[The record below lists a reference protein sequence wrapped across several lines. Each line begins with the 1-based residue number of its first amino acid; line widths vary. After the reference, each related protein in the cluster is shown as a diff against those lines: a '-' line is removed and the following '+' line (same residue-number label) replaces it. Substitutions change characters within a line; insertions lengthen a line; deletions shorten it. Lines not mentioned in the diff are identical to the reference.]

1 MRSNAINPNFSVWVN
16 ASAGTGKT
24 KILIDRVLRL
34 LLENKRNILCL
45 TFTNAAANEM
55 ENRIHSILSKWA
67 VCSESVLVA
76 DLEQLDFFPMS
87 FQRVTLESSKKKEW
101 IPVSS
106 TGMTGDDAEITE
118 NDAEVIAPHNH
129 DLSENPV
136 AHPSMSSQHPYLSSQ
151 HPYLSSQCVTLGSR
165 KNEALDRYLARARRL
180 FSELENL
187 GLTIQTI
194 HAFCYKLISNFPIEA
209 GIAPNCTLSECKELH
224 SIIFNKV
231 LHNEA
236 VQDSI
241 NFIATEIDENKL
253 RDLLYTLCVKRFA
266 SANDSEYIKD
276 KLNAPDEIHDLQ
288 SGTTEHI
295 KKLAEILSE
304 GSKRDQSYSE
314 ILYDWCNRFL
324 VKSPIIPPLSVIPAR
339 DAGIQKK
346 RNMDPSVKHWD
357 DTGMERKD
365 TRIEDLAK
373 VFLKSESHEKKSISS
388 IATKSILEKFRDA
401 EQIIESVQNVV
412 FTHIRDMDSYQ
423 IFKRTSSL
431 LGIFKVYVDL
441 YSSEKSKNALLDY
454 NDIIDLAT
462 NLLSN
467 PNYKDWILF
476 NLDQK
481 IDHILVDE
489 AQDNSISQWK
499 IITNLCDEFF
509 AGNDEKRTLF
519 VVGDVKQ
526 SIYRFQGANPHLFNY
541 MQQYFHT
548 KTGWISCQLEK
559 SFRSTPEIL
568 TLVDRLFNNF
578 RAEISFNDN
587 EIKHV
592 PHRENDQ
599 GYIEIW
605 PALPRRKEKEQQALQ
620 IPLTCR
626 EGYTIA
632 DRLLAQTIANR
643 IHNWLNEGR
652 ILVAKDRHIE
662 PRDIMIL
669 VRQRNVL
676 VDYIISELKKANVPV
691 VGRDYFRIMDYIAVQ
706 DLIALAEFLLLQA
719 NDLAL
724 ANALKSPLFNF
735 TEDDLFNIA
744 YDRKEHSLWERI
756 QDYSV
761 VIYSELNYLINL
773 SRIESPLALFTHI
786 LRTGKKKFAARLGL
800 ECFEV
805 LDEFMNLV
813 LQFKNPSLQAFVQWI
828 KENNPEIKNDMQ
840 SERNAVRI
848 MTIHK
853 SKGLQAPIVFLVDTN
868 TVPRN
873 SESIIFDGTEV
884 PFWCGKNNNAYCDQV
899 KREKKLEDYNEYLR
913 LLYVALTR
921 AEDELY
927 ILSKEPVQKGSW
939 YDLITQH
946 GEPYKKKQAYLQP
959 IFKEKVEVLCV
970 NANYPYI
977 YKKRDYFD
985 VPVISLP
992 PALAHPSVSSQHLPL
1007 SSQCLTLGSSKK
1019 EGEQVSAHSPVPFQ
1033 HVTLEPGEKK
1043 AWIPVLE
1050 HWDDKKRST
1059 GMTKDTIEMK
1069 DGYARGLIIHSIL
1082 QYMPKIEKERRK
1094 NWVRKYLDNIN
1105 TSEDK
1110 DEIYSKILAFNEK
1123 YGYLFDLEG
1132 KSEITLSGTIDGKSV
1147 LVRLDRLCI
1156 TQDKAIIIDYKSH
1169 RNVSVSSLNEIKKQ
1183 MLIYKTLVQEIYP
1196 NKQVECVVIWVEDLT
1211 LQSDF

>member
-45 TFTNAAANEM
+45 TFTNAATNEM

-67 VCSESVLVA
+67 ICSDSVLAA

-87 FQRVTLESSKKKEW
+87 FQRVTLESSKKK
-101 IPVSS
+101 S
-106 TGMTGDDAEITE
+106 G
-118 NDAEVIAPHNH
+118 
-129 DLSENPV
+129 
-136 AHPSMSSQHPYLSSQ
+136 
-151 HPYLSSQCVTLGSR
+151 SQCVTLGSR
-165 KNEALDRYLARARRL
+165 KNKDYLTRARRL

-231 LHNEA
+231 LHNKT
-236 VQDSI
+236 VQDDI
-241 NFIATEIDENKL
+241 NLIATEIDENKL
-253 RDLLYTLCVKRFA
+253 RDLLYTLCVKRSM
-266 SANDSEYIKD
+266 SANDSKYIKD
-276 KLNAPDEIHDLQ
+276 KLSAPDEIHDLQ
-288 SGTTEHI
+288 SETIEHVGR
-295 KKLAEILSE
+295 LAEILSE

-314 ILYDWCNRFL
+314 ILY
-324 VKSPIIPPLSVIPAR
+324 STVIP
-339 DAGIQKK
+339 AGIQKK
-346 RNMDPSVKHWD
+346 RTSVSYSD
-357 DTGMERKD
+357 DTGIKWND
-365 TRIEDLAK
+365 TKIENLAK

-388 IATKSILEKFRDA
+388 IATKSILEKFKDA

-412 FTHIRDMDSYQ
+412 FTHIRDMNSYQ

-431 LGIFKVYVDL
+431 LGVFKVYVDL
-441 YSSEKSKNALLDY
+441 YNSEKSKNALLDY
-454 NDIIDLAT
+454 NDIINLAI

-489 AQDNSISQWK
+489 AQDNSIRQWK

-548 KTGWISCQLEK
+548 KTGGRDWISCQLEK
-559 SFRSTPEIL
+559 SFRSTPEVL
-568 TLVDRLFNNF
+568 MLVDRIFNNF

-626 EGYTIA
+626 ENYIIA

-676 VDYIISELKKANVPV
+676 VDCIISELKKANVPV

-756 QDYSV
+756 EDYSV

-773 SRIESPLALFTHI
+773 SRIESPLTLFTHI

-813 LQFKNPSLQAFVQWI
+813 LQFENPSLQAFVQWI

-840 SERNAVRI
+840 SERNAVQI

-939 YDLITQH
+939 YDLITQY
-946 GEPYKKKQAYLQP
+946 GTSYEKKQAYLQP

-992 PALAHPSVSSQHLPL
+992 PNL
-1007 SSQCLTLGSSKK
+1007 SMSFQCLTLESSKK
-1019 EGEQVSAHSPVPFQ
+1019 EGEPASATRSPVSFQ
-1033 HVTLEPGEKK
+1033 HSLSSFQCVTLESNF
-1043 AWIPVLE
+1043 WIPVS
-1050 HWDDKKRST
+1050 ST
-1059 GMTKDTIEMK
+1059 GMTNRGIGMTDESAGMTTRSIGMT

-1094 NWVRKYLDNIN
+1094 NWVRKYLDNI
-1105 TSEDK
+1105 SEDK

-1169 RNVSVSSLNEIKKQ
+1169 RNVSVSLLNEIKKQ
-1183 MLIYKTLVQEIYP
+1183 MLIYKTLVQEIYL

-1211 LQSDF
+1211 IQSDF

>member
-67 VCSESVLVA
+67 ICSESELIM
-76 DLEQLDFFPMS
+76 DLEQLDLLHLS
-87 FQRVTLESSKKKEW
+87 EESVSSQRVTLESRKKEEW

-106 TGMTGDDAEITE
+106 TGMTKESAGITE
-118 NDAEVIAPHNH
+118 
-129 DLSENPV
+129 
-136 AHPSMSSQHPYLSSQ
+136 
-151 HPYLSSQCVTLGSR
+151 GSR
-165 KNEALDRYLARARRL
+165 KNEALDRHLTRARRL

-194 HAFCYKLISNFPIEA
+194 HAFCYKLISSFPIEA

-231 LHNEA
+231 LHNET
-236 VQDSI
+236 VQDDI
-241 NFIATEIDENKL
+241 NLIATEIDENKL
-253 RDLLYTLCVKRFA
+253 RDLLYTLCVKRSM
-266 SANDSEYIKD
+266 SANDSKYIKD
-276 KLNAPDEIHDLQ
+276 KLSAPDEIHDLQ
-288 SGTTEHI
+288 SETIEHVGR
-295 KKLAEILSE
+295 LAEILSE

-314 ILYDWCNRFL
+314 ILY
-324 VKSPIIPPLSVIPAR
+324 STVIP
-339 DAGIQKK
+339 AGIQKK
-346 RNMDPSVKHWD
+346 RTSVSYSD
-357 DTGMERKD
+357 DTGIKWND
-365 TRIEDLAK
+365 TKIENLAK

-388 IATKSILEKFRDA
+388 IATKSILEKFKDA

-412 FTHIRDMDSYQ
+412 FTHIRDMNSYQ

-431 LGIFKVYVDL
+431 LGVFKVYVDL
-441 YSSEKSKNALLDY
+441 YNSEKSKNALLDY

-462 NLLSN
+462 NLLSD
-467 PNYKDWILF
+467 PDHKDWVLF

-559 SFRSTPEIL
+559 SFRSTPEVL
-568 TLVDRLFNNF
+568 MLVDRIFNNF

-620 IPLTCR
+620 IPLTCK

-813 LQFKNPSLQAFVQWI
+813 LQFENPSLQAFVQWI

-868 TVPRN
+868 TVPRSN
-873 SESIIFDGTEV
+873 ESIIFDGMEV

-939 YDLITQH
+939 YDLITKY
-946 GEPYKKKQAYLQP
+946 GEPYEKKQRDLQP

-992 PALAHPSVSSQHLPL
+992 PNL
-1007 SSQCLTLGSSKK
+1007 SMS
-1019 EGEQVSAHSPVPFQ
+1019 FQ
-1033 HVTLEPGEKK
+1033 HVTLEPREKK
-1043 AWIPVLE
+1043 PVSSYLN
-1050 HWDDKKRST
+1050 DKKKST
-1059 GMTKDTIEMK
+1059 GMT

-1094 NWVRKYLDNIN
+1094 NWVRKYLDNI
-1105 TSEDK
+1105 SEDK

-1169 RNVSVSSLNEIKKQ
+1169 RNVSVSLLNEIKKQ

-1211 LQSDF
+1211 IQSDF

>member
-67 VCSESVLVA
+67 ICSDSVLAA

-87 FQRVTLESSKKKEW
+87 SQCVTL
-101 IPVSS
+101 
-106 TGMTGDDAEITE
+106 G
-118 NDAEVIAPHNH
+118 
-129 DLSENPV
+129 
-136 AHPSMSSQHPYLSSQ
+136 SQ

-165 KNEALDRYLARARRL
+165 KNKDYLTRARRL

-194 HAFCYKLISNFPIEA
+194 HAFCYKLISSFPIEA

-231 LHNEA
+231 LHNET
-236 VQDSI
+236 VQDDI
-241 NFIATEIDENKL
+241 NLIATEIDENKL
-253 RDLLYTLCVKRFA
+253 RDLLYTLCVKRSA
-266 SANDSEYIKD
+266 SANDSKYIKD
-276 KLNAPDEIHDLQ
+276 KLSAPDEIHDLQ
-288 SGTTEHI
+288 SETIEHVER
-295 KKLAEILSE
+295 LAEILSE

-314 ILYDWCNRFL
+314 ILY
-324 VKSPIIPPLSVIPAR
+324 STVIP
-339 DAGIQKK
+339 AGIQKK
-346 RNMDPSVKHWD
+346 RTSVTRWN
-357 DTGMERKD
+357 DTKVEN
-365 TRIEDLAK
+365 LAK

-388 IATKSILEKFRDA
+388 IATKSILEKFKDA

-412 FTHIRDMDSYQ
+412 FTHIRDMNSYQ

-431 LGIFKVYVDL
+431 LGVFKVYVDL
-441 YSSEKSKNALLDY
+441 YNSEKSKNALLDY
-454 NDIIDLAT
+454 NDIINLAT

-481 IDHILVDE
+481 IDHILVEE

-548 KTGWISCQLEK
+548 KTGGRDWISCQLEK
-559 SFRSTPEIL
+559 SFRSTPEVL
-568 TLVDRLFNNF
+568 MLVDRIFNNF

-626 EGYTIA
+626 ENYIIA

-813 LQFKNPSLQAFVQWI
+813 LQFENPSLQAFVQWI

-939 YDLITQH
+939 YDLITKY
-946 GEPYKKKQAYLQP
+946 GEPYEKKQRDLQP

-992 PALAHPSVSSQHLPL
+992 PALAHSSVSSQR
-1007 SSQCLTLGSSKK
+1007 
-1019 EGEQVSAHSPVPFQ
+1019 
-1033 HVTLEPGEKK
+1033 VTLESSEKEG
-1043 AWIPVLE
+1043 AEWIPVSAT
-1050 HWDDKKRST
+1050 W
-1059 GMTKDTIEMK
+1059 MT

-1094 NWVRKYLDNIN
+1094 NWVRKYLDNI
-1105 TSEDK
+1105 SEDK

-1169 RNVSVSSLNEIKKQ
+1169 RNVSVSLLNEIKKQ

-1211 LQSDF
+1211 IQSDF

>member
-24 KILIDRVLRL
+24 KILIDRALRL

-67 VCSESVLVA
+67 ICSESELIM
-76 DLEQLDFFPMS
+76 DLEQLDFFPM
-87 FQRVTLESSKKKEW
+87 
-101 IPVSS
+101 
-106 TGMTGDDAEITE
+106 
-118 NDAEVIAPHNH
+118 
-129 DLSENPV
+129 
-136 AHPSMSSQHPYLSSQ
+136 
-151 HPYLSSQCVTLGSR
+151 SSQCVTLGSR
-165 KNEALDRYLARARRL
+165 KNKDYLTRARRL

-194 HAFCYKLISNFPIEA
+194 HAFCYKLISSFPIEA

-231 LHNEA
+231 LHNET

-253 RDLLYTLCVKRFA
+253 RDLLYTLCVKRSM
-266 SANDSEYIKD
+266 SANDSKYIKD
-276 KLNAPDEIHDLQ
+276 KLSAPDEIHDLQ
-288 SGTTEHI
+288 SETIEHVGR
-295 KKLAEILSE
+295 LAEILSE

-314 ILYDWCNRFL
+314 ILY
-324 VKSPIIPPLSVIPAR
+324 STVIP
-339 DAGIQKK
+339 AGIQKK
-346 RNMDPSVKHWD
+346 RTSVSYSD
-357 DTGMERKD
+357 DTGIKWND
-365 TRIEDLAK
+365 TKIENLAK

-388 IATKSILEKFRDA
+388 IATKSVLEKFKDA

-412 FTHIRDMDSYQ
+412 FTHIRDMNSYQ

-441 YSSEKSKNALLDY
+441 YNSEKSKNALLDY
-454 NDIIDLAT
+454 NDIINLAT

-548 KTGWISCQLEK
+548 KTGGRDWISCQLEK
-559 SFRSTPEIL
+559 SFRSTPEVL
-568 TLVDRLFNNF
+568 MLVDRIFNNF

-620 IPLTCR
+620 IPLTCK

-662 PRDIMIL
+662 PRDIMVL

-706 DLIALAEFLLLQA
+706 YLIALAEFLLLQA

-756 QDYSV
+756 HDYSV

-773 SRIESPLALFTHI
+773 SRTESPLALFTHI

-813 LQFKNPSLQAFVQWI
+813 LQFENPSLQAFVQWI

-939 YDLITQH
+939 YDLITQY
-946 GEPYKKKQAYLQP
+946 GTSYEKKQSYLQP

-992 PALAHPSVSSQHLPL
+992 PALAHSSVSSQRPLSSFQHPFLSSQRPPL

-1019 EGEQVSAHSPVPFQ
+1019 EGEQVSAHSSVSFQ
-1033 HVTLEPGEKK
+1033 HSLSSFQRVTLEPGEKK
-1043 AWIPVLE
+1043 AWIPVS
-1050 HWDDKKRST
+1050 ST
-1059 GMTKDTIEMK
+1059 GMTNRGIRMTDRGIGMTDESAGMTTRSIGMT

-1082 QYMPKIEKERRK
+1082 QYMPKIEKDRRK

-1110 DEIYSKILAFNEK
+1110 DEIYNKILAFNEK

-1169 RNVSVSSLNEIKKQ
+1169 RNVSVSLLNEIKKQ

-1211 LQSDF
+1211 IQSDF

>member
-1 MRSNAINPNFSVWVN
+1 MYNAILVNFYKVLALLMRSNAINPNFSVWVN

-67 VCSESVLVA
+67 ICSDSVLAA

-87 FQRVTLESSKKKEW
+87 SQCVTL
-101 IPVSS
+101 
-106 TGMTGDDAEITE
+106 G
-118 NDAEVIAPHNH
+118 
-129 DLSENPV
+129 
-136 AHPSMSSQHPYLSSQ
+136 SQ

-165 KNEALDRYLARARRL
+165 KNKDYLTRARRL

-194 HAFCYKLISNFPIEA
+194 HAFCYKLISSFPIEA

-231 LHNEA
+231 LHNET
-236 VQDSI
+236 VQDDI
-241 NFIATEIDENKL
+241 NLIATEIDENKL
-253 RDLLYTLCVKRFA
+253 RDLLYTLCVKRSA
-266 SANDSEYIKD
+266 SANDSKYIKD
-276 KLNAPDEIHDLQ
+276 KLSAPDEIHDLQ
-288 SGTTEHI
+288 SETIEHVER
-295 KKLAEILSE
+295 LAEILSE

-314 ILYDWCNRFL
+314 ILY
-324 VKSPIIPPLSVIPAR
+324 STVIP
-339 DAGIQKK
+339 AGIQKK
-346 RNMDPSVKHWD
+346 RTSVTRWN
-357 DTGMERKD
+357 DTKVEN
-365 TRIEDLAK
+365 LAK

-388 IATKSILEKFRDA
+388 IATKSILEKFKDA

-412 FTHIRDMDSYQ
+412 FTHIRDMNSYQ

-431 LGIFKVYVDL
+431 LGVFKVYVDL
-441 YSSEKSKNALLDY
+441 YNSEKSKNALLDY
-454 NDIIDLAT
+454 NDIINLAT

-481 IDHILVDE
+481 IDHILVEE

-548 KTGWISCQLEK
+548 KTGGRDWISCQLEK
-559 SFRSTPEIL
+559 SFRSTPEVL
-568 TLVDRLFNNF
+568 MLVDRIFNNF

-626 EGYTIA
+626 ENYIIA

-813 LQFKNPSLQAFVQWI
+813 LQFENPSLQAFVQWI

-939 YDLITQH
+939 YDLITKY
-946 GEPYKKKQAYLQP
+946 GEPYEKKQRDLQP

-992 PALAHPSVSSQHLPL
+992 PALAHSSVSSQR
-1007 SSQCLTLGSSKK
+1007 
-1019 EGEQVSAHSPVPFQ
+1019 
-1033 HVTLEPGEKK
+1033 VTLESSEKEG
-1043 AWIPVLE
+1043 AEWIPVSAT
-1050 HWDDKKRST
+1050 W
-1059 GMTKDTIEMK
+1059 MT

-1094 NWVRKYLDNIN
+1094 NWVRKYLDNI
-1105 TSEDK
+1105 SEDK

-1169 RNVSVSSLNEIKKQ
+1169 RNVSVSLLNEIKKQ

-1211 LQSDF
+1211 IQSDF

>member
-67 VCSESVLVA
+67 ICSESELIM

-101 IPVSS
+101 IPVSRA
-106 TGMTGDDAEITE
+106 GMTGGGAS
-118 NDAEVIAPHNH
+118 HNH
-129 DLSENPV
+129 DLSKKPAVNPSV
-136 AHPSMSSQHPYLSSQ
+136 
-151 HPYLSSQCVTLGSR
+151 SSQCVTLGSR
-165 KNEALDRYLARARRL
+165 KNKDYLTRARRL

-231 LHNEA
+231 LHNET
-236 VQDSI
+236 VQDDI
-241 NFIATEIDENKL
+241 NLIATEIDENKL
-253 RDLLYTLCVKRFA
+253 RDLLYTLCIKR
-266 SANDSEYIKD
+266 SILANDSKYIKD
-276 KLNAPDEIHDLQ
+276 KLSAPDEIHDLQ
-288 SGTTEHI
+288 SETIEHVER
-295 KKLAEILSE
+295 LAEILSE
-304 GSKRDQSYSE
+304 GSKRDQSYSAM
-314 ILYDWCNRFL
+314 LSDWFNSTKPS
-324 VKSPIIPPLSVIPAR
+324 VPNGVIPVL
-339 DAGIQKK
+339 DTGIQKK
-346 RNMDPSVKHWD
+346 RTSVSYSD
-357 DTGMERKD
+357 DTGIKWND
-365 TRIEDLAK
+365 TKIENLAK

-412 FTHIRDMDSYQ
+412 FTHIRDMNSYQ

-431 LGIFKVYVDL
+431 LGVFKVYVDL
-441 YSSEKSKNALLDY
+441 YNSEKSKNALLDY
-454 NDIIDLAT
+454 NDIINLAT

-548 KTGWISCQLEK
+548 KTGGRDWISCQLEK
-559 SFRSTPEIL
+559 SFRSTPEVL
-568 TLVDRLFNNF
+568 MLVDRIFNNF
-578 RAEISFNDN
+578 RTEISFNDN

-605 PALPRRKEKEQQALQ
+605 PALPMRKEKEQQALQ
-620 IPLTCR
+620 IPLTCK

-662 PRDIMIL
+662 PRDIMVL

-773 SRIESPLALFTHI
+773 SRTESPLTLFTHV

-813 LQFKNPSLQAFVQWI
+813 LQFENPSLQAFVQWI

-939 YDLITQH
+939 YDLITQY
-946 GEPYKKKQAYLQP
+946 GEPYEKKHSYLQL

-992 PALAHPSVSSQHLPL
+992 PNLSMSFQRPPLSSQRPPL

-1019 EGEQVSAHSPVPFQ
+1019 EEKPASATHSSMSFQ

-1043 AWIPVLE
+1043 PVS
-1050 HWDDKKRST
+1050 ST
-1059 GMTKDTIEMK
+1059 GMTNRGIGMTDESAGMTTRSIGMT

-1094 NWVRKYLDNIN
+1094 NWVRKHLDNIN
-1105 TSEDK
+1105 ISEDK
-1110 DEIYSKILAFNEK
+1110 DEIYSRILAFNEK

-1196 NKQVECVVIWVEDLT
+1196 NKQLECVVIWVEDLT

>member
-67 VCSESVLVA
+67 ICLESELIM
-76 DLEQLDFFPMS
+76 DLEQLDLL
-87 FQRVTLESSKKKEW
+87 QIRKKETW
-101 IPVSS
+101 IPVSR
-106 TGMTGDDAEITE
+106 TGMTGNDAEITE

-129 DLSENPV
+129 DLSKNPV
-136 AHPSMSSQHPYLSSQ
+136 VHPSMSSQHPYLSSQ

-165 KNEALDRYLARARRL
+165 ENKDYLTRARRL

-194 HAFCYKLISNFPIEA
+194 HAFCYKLISRFPIEA

-231 LHNEA
+231 LHNET

-253 RDLLYTLCVKRFA
+253 RDLLYTLCIKRSM
-266 SANDSEYIKD
+266 SANDSKYIKE
-276 KLNAPDEIHDLQ
+276 KLNAPDGIHDVQ
-288 SGTTEHI
+288 SETTEHI
-295 KKLAEILSE
+295 KRLAEILSE
-304 GSKRDQSYSE
+304 GSKRDQSYSAM
-314 ILYDWCNRFL
+314 LSDWCNSTN
-324 VKSPIIPPLSVIPAR
+324 KE
-339 DAGIQKK
+339 D
-346 RNMDPSVKHWD
+346 
-357 DTGMERKD
+357 
-365 TRIEDLAK
+365 IENLAK

-401 EQIIESVQNVV
+401 EQIIENIQNVV
-412 FTHIRDMDSYQ
+412 FTHIRDMNSYQ

-431 LGIFKVYVDL
+431 LGIFKVYIDL

-454 NDIIDLAT
+454 NDIIGLAT

-548 KTGWISCQLEK
+548 KTGGRDWISCQLEK
-559 SFRSTPEIL
+559 SFRSTPEVL
-568 TLVDRLFNNF
+568 MLVDRIFNNF
-578 RAEISFNDN
+578 RAEISFVDN

-620 IPLTCR
+620 IPLTCK

-632 DRLLAQTIANR
+632 DRLLAQAIAHK

-662 PRDIMIL
+662 PRDIMVL

-719 NDLAL
+719 ND
-724 ANALKSPLFNF
+724 
-735 TEDDLFNIA
+735 
-744 YDRKEHSLWERI
+744 
-756 QDYSV
+756 
-761 VIYSELNYLINL
+761 
-773 SRIESPLALFTHI
+773 
-786 LRTGKKKFAARLGL
+786 
-800 ECFEV
+800 
-805 LDEFMNLV
+805 
-813 LQFKNPSLQAFVQWI
+813 
-828 KENNPEIKNDMQ
+828 
-840 SERNAVRI
+840 
-848 MTIHK
+848 
-853 SKGLQAPIVFLVDTN
+853 
-868 TVPRN
+868 
-873 SESIIFDGTEV
+873 
-884 PFWCGKNNNAYCDQV
+884 
-899 KREKKLEDYNEYLR
+899 
-913 LLYVALTR
+913 
-921 AEDELY
+921 
-927 ILSKEPVQKGSW
+927 
-939 YDLITQH
+939 
-946 GEPYKKKQAYLQP
+946 
-959 IFKEKVEVLCV
+959 
-970 NANYPYI
+970 
-977 YKKRDYFD
+977 
-985 VPVISLP
+985 
-992 PALAHPSVSSQHLPL
+992 
-1007 SSQCLTLGSSKK
+1007 
-1019 EGEQVSAHSPVPFQ
+1019 
-1033 HVTLEPGEKK
+1033 
-1043 AWIPVLE
+1043 
-1050 HWDDKKRST
+1050 
-1059 GMTKDTIEMK
+1059 
-1069 DGYARGLIIHSIL
+1069 
-1082 QYMPKIEKERRK
+1082 
-1094 NWVRKYLDNIN
+1094 
-1105 TSEDK
+1105 
-1110 DEIYSKILAFNEK
+1110 
-1123 YGYLFDLEG
+1123 
-1132 KSEITLSGTIDGKSV
+1132 
-1147 LVRLDRLCI
+1147 
-1156 TQDKAIIIDYKSH
+1156 
-1169 RNVSVSSLNEIKKQ
+1169 
-1183 MLIYKTLVQEIYP
+1183 
-1196 NKQVECVVIWVEDLT
+1196 
-1211 LQSDF
+1211 

>member
-1 MRSNAINPNFSVWVN
+1 MYNAILVNFYKVLALLMRSNAINPNFSVWVN

-67 VCSESVLVA
+67 ICSDSELIM
-76 DLEQLDFFPMS
+76 DLEQLDFFPM
-87 FQRVTLESSKKKEW
+87 
-101 IPVSS
+101 
-106 TGMTGDDAEITE
+106 
-118 NDAEVIAPHNH
+118 
-129 DLSENPV
+129 
-136 AHPSMSSQHPYLSSQ
+136 Y
-151 HPYLSSQCVTLGSR
+151 PYLSSQCVTLGSR
-165 KNEALDRYLARARRL
+165 KNKDYLTRARRL

-194 HAFCYKLISNFPIEA
+194 HAFCYKLISSFPIEA

-231 LHNEA
+231 LHNET
-236 VQDSI
+236 VQDDI
-241 NFIATEIDENKL
+241 NLIATEIDENKL
-253 RDLLYTLCVKRFA
+253 RDLLYTLCVKRSM
-266 SANDSEYIKD
+266 SANDSKYIKD
-276 KLNAPDEIHDLQ
+276 KLSAPDGIHDLQ
-288 SGTTEHI
+288 SETIEHVGR
-295 KKLAEILSE
+295 LAEILSE

-314 ILYDWCNRFL
+314 ILY
-324 VKSPIIPPLSVIPAR
+324 STVIP
-339 DAGIQKK
+339 AGIQKK
-346 RNMDPSVKHWD
+346 RTSVSYSD
-357 DTGMERKD
+357 DTGIKWND
-365 TRIEDLAK
+365 TKIENLAK

-388 IATKSILEKFRDA
+388 IATKSILEKFKDA

-412 FTHIRDMDSYQ
+412 FTHIRDMNSYQ

-454 NDIIDLAT
+454 NDIIGLAT

-548 KTGWISCQLEK
+548 KTGGRDWISCQLEK
-559 SFRSTPEIL
+559 SFRSTPEVL
-568 TLVDRLFNNF
+568 MLVDRIFNNF

-605 PALPRRKEKEQQALQ
+605 PALPRRKEKEQRALQ
-620 IPLTCR
+620 IPLTCK

-813 LQFKNPSLQAFVQWI
+813 LQFENPSLQAFVQWI

-868 TVPRN
+868 TVPRSN
-873 SESIIFDGTEV
+873 ESIIFDGMEV

-939 YDLITQH
+939 YDLITQY
-946 GEPYKKKQAYLQP
+946 GTSYEKKQACLQP

-992 PALAHPSVSSQHLPL
+992 PNL
-1007 SSQCLTLGSSKK
+1007 SMS
-1019 EGEQVSAHSPVPFQ
+1019 FQ
-1033 HVTLEPGEKK
+1033 HVTLEPREKK
-1043 AWIPVLE
+1043 PVSSYLN
-1050 HWDDKKRST
+1050 DKKKST
-1059 GMTKDTIEMK
+1059 GMT

-1123 YGYLFDLEG
+1123 YGYLFDLGG
-1132 KSEITLSGTIDGKSV
+1132 KSEITLSGIIDGEPV

-1169 RNVSVSSLNEIKKQ
+1169 RNVSVSLLNEIKKQ

-1211 LQSDF
+1211 IQSDF

>member
-1 MRSNAINPNFSVWVN
+1 MYNAILVNFYKVFALLMRSNAINPNFSVWVN

-55 ENRIHSILSKWA
+55 ENRIHSILGKWA
-67 VCSESVLVA
+67 ICSESELIM
-76 DLEQLDFFPMS
+76 DLEQLDFFPM
-87 FQRVTLESSKKKEW
+87 
-101 IPVSS
+101 
-106 TGMTGDDAEITE
+106 
-118 NDAEVIAPHNH
+118 
-129 DLSENPV
+129 
-136 AHPSMSSQHPYLSSQ
+136 
-151 HPYLSSQCVTLGSR
+151 SSQCVTLGSR
-165 KNEALDRYLARARRL
+165 KNKDYLTRARRL

-194 HAFCYKLISNFPIEA
+194 HAFCYKLISSFPIEA

-231 LHNEA
+231 LHNET

-253 RDLLYTLCVKRFA
+253 RDLLYTLCVKRSM
-266 SANDSEYIKD
+266 SANDSKYIKD
-276 KLNAPDEIHDLQ
+276 KLSAPDEIHDLQ
-288 SGTTEHI
+288 SETIEHVGR
-295 KKLAEILSE
+295 LAEILSE

-314 ILYDWCNRFL
+314 ILY
-324 VKSPIIPPLSVIPAR
+324 STVIPVL
-339 DAGIQKK
+339 DTGIQKK
-346 RNMDPSVKHWD
+346 RTSVSYSD
-357 DTGMERKD
+357 DTGIKWND
-365 TRIEDLAK
+365 TKIENLAK

-388 IATKSILEKFRDA
+388 IATKSILEKFKDA

-412 FTHIRDMDSYQ
+412 FTHIRDMNSYQ

-431 LGIFKVYVDL
+431 LGVFKVYIDL
-441 YSSEKSKNALLDY
+441 YNIEKSKNALLDY
-454 NDIIDLAT
+454 NDIINLAT

-548 KTGWISCQLEK
+548 KTGGRDWISCQLEK
-559 SFRSTPEIL
+559 SFRSTPEVL
-568 TLVDRLFNNF
+568 MLVDRIFNNF
-578 RAEISFNDN
+578 RAEIFFNDN

-620 IPLTCR
+620 IPLTCK

-662 PRDIMIL
+662 PRDIMVL

-756 QDYSV
+756 HDYSV

-773 SRIESPLALFTHI
+773 SRMESPLALFTHI

-813 LQFKNPSLQAFVQWI
+813 LQFENPSLQAFVQWI

-873 SESIIFDGTEV
+873 SESIIFDGTEA
-884 PFWCGKNNNAYCDQV
+884 PFWCGKNNNAYCDQA

-939 YDLITQH
+939 YDLITKY
-946 GEPYKKKQAYLQP
+946 GEPYEKKQRDLQP

-992 PALAHPSVSSQHLPL
+992 PNLSMSFQCLTLESSKKEGEPASATRSPVSFQHSLSSFQHPSL

-1019 EGEQVSAHSPVPFQ
+1019 EEKPASA
-1033 HVTLEPGEKK
+1033 T
-1043 AWIPVLE
+1043 WI
-1050 HWDDKKRST
+1050 T
-1059 GMTKDTIEMK
+1059 

-1082 QYMPKIEKERRK
+1082 QYMPKIEKDRRK

-1110 DEIYSKILAFNEK
+1110 DEIYNKILAFNEK

-1169 RNVSVSSLNEIKKQ
+1169 RNVSVSSLDEIKKQ

-1211 LQSDF
+1211 IQSDF

>member
-67 VCSESVLVA
+67 ICSESELIM

-87 FQRVTLESSKKKEW
+87 SQSSLFCH
-101 IPVSS
+101 PSS
-106 TGMTGDDAEITE
+106 TTLG
-118 NDAEVIAPHNH
+118 
-129 DLSENPV
+129 
-136 AHPSMSSQHPYLSSQ
+136 SQ
-151 HPYLSSQCVTLGSR
+151 HPYLSSQCVTLGSQYPYLSSQCVTLGSQYPYLSSQCVTLGSR
-165 KNEALDRYLARARRL
+165 KNKDYLTKARRL

-231 LHNEA
+231 LHNET
-236 VQDSI
+236 VQDDI
-241 NFIATEIDENKL
+241 NLIATEIDENKL
-253 RDLLYTLCVKRFA
+253 RDLLYTLCVKRSM

-276 KLNAPDEIHDLQ
+276 KLNAPDGIHDLQ
-288 SGTTEHI
+288 SETIEHVGR
-295 KKLAEILSE
+295 LAEILSE
-304 GSKRDQSYSE
+304 GSKRDQSYSAM
-314 ILYDWCNRFL
+314 LY
-324 VKSPIIPPLSVIPAR
+324 SAVIPAC

-346 RNMDPSVKHWD
+346 RTSVSYSD

-365 TRIEDLAK
+365 TRIENLAK

-388 IATKSILEKFRDA
+388 IATKSILERFKDA
-401 EQIIESVQNVV
+401 EQIIENVQNVV
-412 FTHIRDMDSYQ
+412 FTHIRDMNSYQ

-431 LGIFKVYVDL
+431 LSIFKVYVDL

-462 NLLSN
+462 NLLSD
-467 PNYKDWILF
+467 PDHKDWILF

-548 KTGWISCQLEK
+548 KTGGRDWVSCQLEK
-559 SFRSTPEIL
+559 SFRSTPEVL
-568 TLVDRLFNNF
+568 MLVDRIFNNF

-620 IPLTCR
+620 IPLTCK

-662 PRDIMIL
+662 PRDIMVL

-706 DLIALAEFLLLQA
+706 DLIALAEFLLLPA

-744 YDRKEHSLWERI
+744 YDRKEHSLWERL
-756 QDYSV
+756 QDYHR

-813 LQFKNPSLQAFVQWI
+813 LQCENPSLQAFVQWI

-939 YDLITQH
+939 YDLITRY
-946 GEPYKKKQAYLQP
+946 GEQYEKKQAYLQP

-992 PALAHPSVSSQHLPL
+992 PALREVVVIEEE
-1007 SSQCLTLGSSKK
+1007 SKQE
-1019 EGEQVSAHSPVPFQ
+1019 EGF
-1033 HVTLEPGEKK
+1033 T
-1043 AWIPVLE
+1043 
-1050 HWDDKKRST
+1050 
-1059 GMTKDTIEMK
+1059 
-1069 DGYARGLIIHSIL
+1069 RGKIIHSIL

-1123 YGYLFDLEG
+1123 YSYLFDLEG
-1132 KSEITLSGTIDGKSV
+1132 KSEITLSGIIDGKSV

-1183 MLIYKTLVQEIYP
+1183 MLTYKTLVQEISP

>member
-67 VCSESVLVA
+67 ICSDSVLAA

-87 FQRVTLESSKKKEW
+87 SQCVTL
-101 IPVSS
+101 
-106 TGMTGDDAEITE
+106 G
-118 NDAEVIAPHNH
+118 
-129 DLSENPV
+129 
-136 AHPSMSSQHPYLSSQ
+136 SQ

-165 KNEALDRYLARARRL
+165 KNKDYLTRARRL

-194 HAFCYKLISNFPIEA
+194 HAFCYKLISSFPIEA

-231 LHNEA
+231 LHNET
-236 VQDSI
+236 VQDDI
-241 NFIATEIDENKL
+241 NLIATEIDENKL
-253 RDLLYTLCVKRFA
+253 RDLLYTLCVKRSA
-266 SANDSEYIKD
+266 SANDSKYIKD
-276 KLNAPDEIHDLQ
+276 KLSAPDEIHDLQ
-288 SGTTEHI
+288 SETIEHVER
-295 KKLAEILSE
+295 LAEILSE

-314 ILYDWCNRFL
+314 ILY
-324 VKSPIIPPLSVIPAR
+324 STVIP
-339 DAGIQKK
+339 AGIQKK
-346 RNMDPSVKHWD
+346 RTSVTRWN
-357 DTGMERKD
+357 DTKVEN
-365 TRIEDLAK
+365 LAK

-388 IATKSILEKFRDA
+388 IATKSILEKFKDA

-412 FTHIRDMDSYQ
+412 FTHIRDMNSYQ

-431 LGIFKVYVDL
+431 LGVFKVYVDL
-441 YSSEKSKNALLDY
+441 YNSEKSKNALLDY
-454 NDIIDLAT
+454 NDIINLAT

-548 KTGWISCQLEK
+548 KTGGRDWISCQLEK
-559 SFRSTPEIL
+559 SFRSTPEVL
-568 TLVDRLFNNF
+568 MLVDRIFNNF

-605 PALPRRKEKEQQALQ
+605 PALPRRKEKEQQTLQ

-626 EGYTIA
+626 ENYIIA

-813 LQFKNPSLQAFVQWI
+813 LQFENPSLQAFVQWI

-939 YDLITQH
+939 YDLITKY
-946 GEPYKKKQAYLQP
+946 GEPYEKKQRDLQP

-992 PALAHPSVSSQHLPL
+992 PALAHSSVSSQR
-1007 SSQCLTLGSSKK
+1007 
-1019 EGEQVSAHSPVPFQ
+1019 
-1033 HVTLEPGEKK
+1033 VTLESSEKEG
-1043 AWIPVLE
+1043 AEWIPVSAT
-1050 HWDDKKRST
+1050 W
-1059 GMTKDTIEMK
+1059 MT

-1094 NWVRKYLDNIN
+1094 NWVRKYLDNI
-1105 TSEDK
+1105 SEDK

-1169 RNVSVSSLNEIKKQ
+1169 RNVSVSLLNEIKKQ

-1211 LQSDF
+1211 IQSDF

>member
-1 MRSNAINPNFSVWVN
+1 MRKNAINPNFSVWVN

-55 ENRIHSILSKWA
+55 ENRVHSIISKWA
-67 VCSESVLVA
+67 ICSESVLIA

-87 FQRVTLESSKKKEW
+87 
-101 IPVSS
+101 
-106 TGMTGDDAEITE
+106 
-118 NDAEVIAPHNH
+118 
-129 DLSENPV
+129 
-136 AHPSMSSQHPYLSSQ
+136 SQ
-151 HPYLSSQCVTLGSR
+151 HPYLSSQCSTR
-165 KNEALDRYLARARRL
+165 ENKDYLTRARRL

-224 SIIFNKV
+224 SIVFDKA

-253 RDLLYTLCVKRFA
+253 RDLLYTLCIKR
-266 SANDSEYIKD
+266 SISENDSEYIKD
-276 KLNAPDEIHDLQ
+276 KLSAPDEIHDLQ
-288 SGTTEHI
+288 SETTEHI
-295 KKLAEILSE
+295 KRLAEILSE
-304 GSKRDQSYSE
+304 GSKRDQSYSAM
-314 ILYDWCNRFL
+314 LYDWCNRFL

-339 DAGIQKK
+339 EAGIQKK

-388 IATKSILEKFRDA
+388 IATKSTLEKFRDA

-412 FTHIRDMDSYQ
+412 FTHIKDMNSYQ

-454 NDIIDLAT
+454 NDIIGLAT

-548 KTGWISCQLEK
+548 KTGSRDWISCQLEK
-559 SFRSTPEIL
+559 SFRSTPEVL
-568 TLVDRLFNNF
+568 MLVDRIFNNF
-578 RAEISFNDN
+578 RTEISFVDN

-605 PALPRRKEKEQQALQ
+605 PALPKCKEKEQRALQ

-626 EGYTIA
+626 ENYIIT

-662 PRDIMIL
+662 PRDIVIL

-756 QDYSV
+756 HDYSV

-813 LQFKNPSLQAFVQWI
+813 LQFENPSLQAFVQWI

-939 YDLITQH
+939 YDLITQY
-946 GEPYKKKQAYLQP
+946 GEPYEKKQAYLQP

-992 PALAHPSVSSQHLPL
+992 PALREVVVIEEE
-1007 SSQCLTLGSSKK
+1007 SKQE
-1019 EGEQVSAHSPVPFQ
+1019 EGF
-1033 HVTLEPGEKK
+1033 T
-1043 AWIPVLE
+1043 
-1050 HWDDKKRST
+1050 
-1059 GMTKDTIEMK
+1059 
-1069 DGYARGLIIHSIL
+1069 RGKIIHSIL

-1132 KSEITLSGTIDGKSV
+1132 KSEITLSGIIDGEPV

-1169 RNVSVSSLNEIKKQ
+1169 RNVSVSLLNEIKKQ
-1183 MLIYKTLVQEIYP
+1183 MLTYKTLVQEIYP
-1196 NKQVECVVIWVEDLT
+1196 NKQVECVVIRVEDLT
-1211 LQSDF
+1211 IQSDL

>member
-67 VCSESVLVA
+67 ICSDSELIM
-76 DLEQLDFFPMS
+76 DLEQLDFFPM
-87 FQRVTLESSKKKEW
+87 
-101 IPVSS
+101 
-106 TGMTGDDAEITE
+106 
-118 NDAEVIAPHNH
+118 
-129 DLSENPV
+129 
-136 AHPSMSSQHPYLSSQ
+136 Y
-151 HPYLSSQCVTLGSR
+151 PYLSSQCVTLGSR
-165 KNEALDRYLARARRL
+165 KNKDYLTRARRL

-194 HAFCYKLISNFPIEA
+194 HAFCYKLISSFPIEA

-231 LHNEA
+231 LHNET
-236 VQDSI
+236 VQDDI
-241 NFIATEIDENKL
+241 NLIATEIDENKL
-253 RDLLYTLCVKRFA
+253 RDLLYTLCVKRSM
-266 SANDSEYIKD
+266 SANDSKYIKD
-276 KLNAPDEIHDLQ
+276 KLSAPDGIHDLQ
-288 SGTTEHI
+288 SETIEHVGR
-295 KKLAEILSE
+295 LAEILSE

-314 ILYDWCNRFL
+314 ILY
-324 VKSPIIPPLSVIPAR
+324 STVIP
-339 DAGIQKK
+339 AGIQKK
-346 RNMDPSVKHWD
+346 RTSVSYSD
-357 DTGMERKD
+357 DTGIKWND
-365 TRIEDLAK
+365 TKIENLAK

-388 IATKSILEKFRDA
+388 IATKSILEKFKDA

-412 FTHIRDMDSYQ
+412 FTHIRDMNSYQ

-454 NDIIDLAT
+454 NDIIGLAT

-548 KTGWISCQLEK
+548 KTGGRDWISCQLEK
-559 SFRSTPEIL
+559 SFRSTPEVL
-568 TLVDRLFNNF
+568 MLVDRIFNNF

-605 PALPRRKEKEQQALQ
+605 PALPRRKEKEQRALQ
-620 IPLTCR
+620 IPLTCK

-813 LQFKNPSLQAFVQWI
+813 LQFENPSLQAFVQWI
-828 KENNPEIKNDMQ
+828 KKNNPEIKNDMQ

-868 TVPRN
+868 TVPRSN
-873 SESIIFDGTEV
+873 ESIIFDGMEV

-927 ILSKEPVQKGSW
+927 ILSKETVQKGSW
-939 YDLITQH
+939 YDLITQY
-946 GEPYKKKQAYLQP
+946 GTSYEKKQACLQP

-992 PALAHPSVSSQHLPL
+992 PNL
-1007 SSQCLTLGSSKK
+1007 SMS
-1019 EGEQVSAHSPVPFQ
+1019 FQ
-1033 HVTLEPGEKK
+1033 HVTLEPREKK
-1043 AWIPVLE
+1043 PVSSYLN
-1050 HWDDKKRST
+1050 DKKKST
-1059 GMTKDTIEMK
+1059 GMT

-1123 YGYLFDLEG
+1123 YGYLFDLGG
-1132 KSEITLSGTIDGKSV
+1132 KSEITLSGIIDGEPV

-1169 RNVSVSSLNEIKKQ
+1169 RNVSVSLLNEIKKQ

-1211 LQSDF
+1211 IQSDF

>member
-1 MRSNAINPNFSVWVN
+1 MYNAILVNFYKVLALLMRSNAINPNFSVWVN

-67 VCSESVLVA
+67 ICSDSVLAA

-87 FQRVTLESSKKKEW
+87 SQCVTL
-101 IPVSS
+101 
-106 TGMTGDDAEITE
+106 G
-118 NDAEVIAPHNH
+118 
-129 DLSENPV
+129 
-136 AHPSMSSQHPYLSSQ
+136 SQ

-165 KNEALDRYLARARRL
+165 KNKDYLTRARRL

-194 HAFCYKLISNFPIEA
+194 HAFCYKSISSFPIEA

-231 LHNEA
+231 LHNET
-236 VQDSI
+236 VQDDI
-241 NFIATEIDENKL
+241 NLIATEIDENKL
-253 RDLLYTLCVKRFA
+253 RDLLYTLCVKRSA
-266 SANDSEYIKD
+266 SANDSKYIKD
-276 KLNAPDEIHDLQ
+276 KLSAPDEIHDLQ
-288 SGTTEHI
+288 SETIEHVER
-295 KKLAEILSE
+295 LAEILSE

-314 ILYDWCNRFL
+314 ILY
-324 VKSPIIPPLSVIPAR
+324 STVIP
-339 DAGIQKK
+339 AGIQKK
-346 RNMDPSVKHWD
+346 RTSVTRWN
-357 DTGMERKD
+357 DTKVEN
-365 TRIEDLAK
+365 LAK

-388 IATKSILEKFRDA
+388 IATKSILEKFKDA

-412 FTHIRDMDSYQ
+412 FTHIRDMNSYQ

-431 LGIFKVYVDL
+431 LGVFKVYVDL
-441 YSSEKSKNALLDY
+441 YNSEKSKNALLDY
-454 NDIIDLAT
+454 NDIINLAT

-548 KTGWISCQLEK
+548 KTGGRDWISCQLEK
-559 SFRSTPEIL
+559 SFRSTPEVL
-568 TLVDRLFNNF
+568 MLVDRIFNNF

-626 EGYTIA
+626 ENYIIA

-800 ECFEV
+800 EYFEV

-813 LQFKNPSLQAFVQWI
+813 LQFENPSLQAFVQWI

-939 YDLITQH
+939 YDLITKY
-946 GEPYKKKQAYLQP
+946 GEPYEKKQRDLQP

-992 PALAHPSVSSQHLPL
+992 PALAHSSVSSQR
-1007 SSQCLTLGSSKK
+1007 
-1019 EGEQVSAHSPVPFQ
+1019 
-1033 HVTLEPGEKK
+1033 VTLESSEKEG
-1043 AWIPVLE
+1043 AEWIPVSAT
-1050 HWDDKKRST
+1050 W
-1059 GMTKDTIEMK
+1059 MT

-1094 NWVRKYLDNIN
+1094 NWVRKYLDNI
-1105 TSEDK
+1105 SEDK

-1169 RNVSVSSLNEIKKQ
+1169 RNVSVSLLNEIKKQ

-1211 LQSDF
+1211 IQSDF

>member
-67 VCSESVLVA
+67 ICSDSVLAA

-87 FQRVTLESSKKKEW
+87 
-101 IPVSS
+101 
-106 TGMTGDDAEITE
+106 
-118 NDAEVIAPHNH
+118 
-129 DLSENPV
+129 
-136 AHPSMSSQHPYLSSQ
+136 
-151 HPYLSSQCVTLGSR
+151 SQCVTLGSR
-165 KNEALDRYLARARRL
+165 KNKDYLTRARRL

-194 HAFCYKLISNFPIEA
+194 HAFCYKLISSFPIEA

-231 LHNEA
+231 LHNET
-236 VQDSI
+236 VQDDI
-241 NFIATEIDENKL
+241 NLIATEIDENKL
-253 RDLLYTLCVKRFA
+253 RDLLYTLCVKRSA
-266 SANDSEYIKD
+266 SANDSKYIKD
-276 KLNAPDEIHDLQ
+276 KLSAPDEIHDLQ
-288 SGTTEHI
+288 SETIEHVER
-295 KKLAEILSE
+295 LAEILSE

-314 ILYDWCNRFL
+314 ILY
-324 VKSPIIPPLSVIPAR
+324 STVIP
-339 DAGIQKK
+339 AGIQKK
-346 RNMDPSVKHWD
+346 RTSVTRWN
-357 DTGMERKD
+357 DTKVEN
-365 TRIEDLAK
+365 LAK

-388 IATKSILEKFRDA
+388 IATKSILEKFKDA

-412 FTHIRDMDSYQ
+412 FTHIRDMNSYQ

-431 LGIFKVYVDL
+431 LGVFKVYVDL
-441 YSSEKSKNALLDY
+441 YNSEKSKNALLDY
-454 NDIIDLAT
+454 NDIINLAT

-481 IDHILVDE
+481 IDHILIDE

-548 KTGWISCQLEK
+548 KTGGRDWISCQLEE
-559 SFRSTPEIL
+559 SFRSTPEVL
-568 TLVDRLFNNF
+568 MLVDRIFNNF

-605 PALPRRKEKEQQALQ
+605 PALPRRKEKEQRALQ
-620 IPLTCR
+620 IPLTCK

-773 SRIESPLALFTHI
+773 SCIESPLALFTHI

-813 LQFKNPSLQAFVQWI
+813 LQFENPSLQAFVQWI

-939 YDLITQH
+939 YDLITKY
-946 GEPYKKKQAYLQP
+946 GEPYEKKQRGLRP

-992 PALAHPSVSSQHLPL
+992 PALAHSSVSSQR
-1007 SSQCLTLGSSKK
+1007 
-1019 EGEQVSAHSPVPFQ
+1019 
-1033 HVTLEPGEKK
+1033 VTLESSEKEG
-1043 AWIPVLE
+1043 AEWIPVSAT
-1050 HWDDKKRST
+1050 W
-1059 GMTKDTIEMK
+1059 MT

-1094 NWVRKYLDNIN
+1094 NWVRKYLDNI
-1105 TSEDK
+1105 SEDK

-1169 RNVSVSSLNEIKKQ
+1169 RNVSVSLLNEIKKQ

-1211 LQSDF
+1211 IQSDF

>member
-1 MRSNAINPNFSVWVN
+1 MYNAILVNFYKVLELLMRSNAINPNFSVWVN

-67 VCSESVLVA
+67 ICSESELIM
-76 DLEQLDFFPMS
+76 DLEQLDLLHLSEESVS
-87 FQRVTLESSKKKEW
+87 FQCLTLESRKKEEW

-106 TGMTGDDAEITE
+106 TGMTKESAGITE
-118 NDAEVIAPHNH
+118 
-129 DLSENPV
+129 
-136 AHPSMSSQHPYLSSQ
+136 
-151 HPYLSSQCVTLGSR
+151 GSR
-165 KNEALDRYLARARRL
+165 KNEALDRHLTRARRL

-194 HAFCYKLISNFPIEA
+194 HAFCYKLISSFPIEA

-231 LHNEA
+231 LHNET
-236 VQDSI
+236 VQDDI
-241 NFIATEIDENKL
+241 NLIATEIDENKL
-253 RDLLYTLCVKRFA
+253 RDLLYTLCVKRSM
-266 SANDSEYIKD
+266 SANDSEYIKE
-276 KLNAPDEIHDLQ
+276 KLNAPDGIHDLQ
-288 SGTTEHI
+288 SETTEHVGR
-295 KKLAEILSE
+295 LAEILSE

-314 ILYDWCNRFL
+314 ILY
-324 VKSPIIPPLSVIPAR
+324 STVIP
-339 DAGIQKK
+339 AGIQKK
-346 RNMDPSVKHWD
+346 RTSVSYSD
-357 DTGMERKD
+357 DTGIKWND
-365 TRIEDLAK
+365 TKIENLAK

-388 IATKSILEKFRDA
+388 IATKSILEKFKDA

-412 FTHIRDMDSYQ
+412 FTHIRDMNSYQ

-431 LGIFKVYVDL
+431 LGVFKVYVDL
-441 YSSEKSKNALLDY
+441 YNSEKSKNALLDY
-454 NDIIDLAT
+454 NDIINLAT

-548 KTGWISCQLEK
+548 KTGGRDWISCQLEK
-559 SFRSTPEIL
+559 SFRSTPEVL
-568 TLVDRLFNNF
+568 MLVDRIFNNF
-578 RAEISFNDN
+578 RAEISFVDN

-605 PALPRRKEKEQQALQ
+605 PALPKCKEEEQQALQ
-620 IPLTCR
+620 IPLICK

-632 DRLLAQTIANR
+632 DRLLAQAIAHK

-662 PRDIMIL
+662 PRDIMVL

-773 SRIESPLALFTHI
+773 SRTESPLELFTHI

-813 LQFKNPSLQAFVQWI
+813 LQFENPSLQAFVQWI

-939 YDLITQH
+939 YDLITKY
-946 GEPYKKKQAYLQP
+946 GEPYKKKQRDLRP

-992 PALAHPSVSSQHLPL
+992 PNLSMSFQCLTLESSKKEGEPASATRSPL

-1019 EGEQVSAHSPVPFQ
+1019 EGEQVSAHSSVSFQ
-1033 HVTLEPGEKK
+1033 HSLSSFQRVTLEPGEKK
-1043 AWIPVLE
+1043 AWIPVS
-1050 HWDDKKRST
+1050 ST
-1059 GMTKDTIEMK
+1059 GMTNRGIRMTDMGIGMTDESAGMTTRSIGMT

-1094 NWVRKYLDNIN
+1094 NWVRKYLDNI
-1105 TSEDK
+1105 SEDK

-1183 MLIYKTLVQEIYP
+1183 MLTYKTLVQEIYP

-1211 LQSDF
+1211 IQSDF

>member
-67 VCSESVLVA
+67 ICSDSVLAA

-87 FQRVTLESSKKKEW
+87 SQCVTL
-101 IPVSS
+101 
-106 TGMTGDDAEITE
+106 G
-118 NDAEVIAPHNH
+118 
-129 DLSENPV
+129 
-136 AHPSMSSQHPYLSSQ
+136 SQ

-165 KNEALDRYLARARRL
+165 KNKDYLTRARRL

-187 GLTIQTI
+187 GLTMQTI
-194 HAFCYKLISNFPIEA
+194 HAFCYKLISSFPIEA

-231 LHNEA
+231 LHNET
-236 VQDSI
+236 VQDDI
-241 NFIATEIDENKL
+241 NLIATEIDENKL
-253 RDLLYTLCVKRFA
+253 RDLLYTLCVKRSA
-266 SANDSEYIKD
+266 SANDSKYIKD
-276 KLNAPDEIHDLQ
+276 KLSAPDEIHDLQ
-288 SGTTEHI
+288 SETIEHVER
-295 KKLAEILSE
+295 LAEILSE

-314 ILYDWCNRFL
+314 ILY
-324 VKSPIIPPLSVIPAR
+324 STVIP
-339 DAGIQKK
+339 AGIQKK
-346 RNMDPSVKHWD
+346 RTSVTRWN
-357 DTGMERKD
+357 DTKVEN
-365 TRIEDLAK
+365 LAK

-388 IATKSILEKFRDA
+388 IATKSILEKFKDA

-412 FTHIRDMDSYQ
+412 FTHIRDMNSYQ

-431 LGIFKVYVDL
+431 LGVFKVYVDL
-441 YSSEKSKNALLDY
+441 YNSEKSKNALLDY
-454 NDIIDLAT
+454 NDIINLAT

-548 KTGWISCQLEK
+548 KTGGRDWISCQLEK
-559 SFRSTPEIL
+559 SFRSTPEVL
-568 TLVDRLFNNF
+568 MLVDRIFNNF

-605 PALPRRKEKEQQALQ
+605 PALPRRKEKEQRALQ
-620 IPLTCR
+620 IPLTCK

-773 SRIESPLALFTHI
+773 SRIESPLTLFTHI

-813 LQFKNPSLQAFVQWI
+813 LQFENPSLQAFVQWI

-873 SESIIFDGTEV
+873 SESIIFDGTEA

-939 YDLITQH
+939 YDLITKY
-946 GEPYKKKQAYLQP
+946 GEPYEKKQRGLRP

-992 PALAHPSVSSQHLPL
+992 PNL
-1007 SSQCLTLGSSKK
+1007 SMS
-1019 EGEQVSAHSPVPFQ
+1019 FQ
-1033 HVTLEPGEKK
+1033 RVTLESSEKEG
-1043 AWIPVLE
+1043 AEWIPVSAT
-1050 HWDDKKRST
+1050 W
-1059 GMTKDTIEMK
+1059 MT

-1094 NWVRKYLDNIN
+1094 NWVRKYLDNI
-1105 TSEDK
+1105 SEDK

-1169 RNVSVSSLNEIKKQ
+1169 RNVSVSLLNEIKKQ

-1211 LQSDF
+1211 IQSDF

>member
-1 MRSNAINPNFSVWVN
+1 MYNAILVNFYKVLALLMRSNAINPNFSVWVN

-67 VCSESVLVA
+67 ICSDSVLAA
-76 DLEQLDFFPMS
+76 DLEQLDFFSMS

-106 TGMTGDDAEITE
+106 TGMTGGGAS
-118 NDAEVIAPHNH
+118 HNH
-129 DLSENPV
+129 DLSKKPAVNPSV
-136 AHPSMSSQHPYLSSQ
+136 
-151 HPYLSSQCVTLGSR
+151 SSQCLTLGSR
-165 KNEALDRYLARARRL
+165 KNKDYLTRARRL

-194 HAFCYKLISNFPIEA
+194 HAFCYKLISSFSIEA

-224 SIIFNKV
+224 PIIFNKV
-231 LHNEA
+231 LHNET
-236 VQDSI
+236 VQDDI
-241 NFIATEIDENKL
+241 NLIATEIDENKL
-253 RDLLYTLCVKRFA
+253 RDLLYTLCVKRSA
-266 SANDSEYIKD
+266 SANDSKYIKD
-276 KLNAPDEIHDLQ
+276 KLSAPDEIHDLQ
-288 SGTTEHI
+288 SETIEHVER
-295 KKLAEILSE
+295 LAEILSE

-314 ILYDWCNRFL
+314 ILY
-324 VKSPIIPPLSVIPAR
+324 STVIP
-339 DAGIQKK
+339 AGIQKK
-346 RNMDPSVKHWD
+346 RTSVTRWN
-357 DTGMERKD
+357 DTKVEN
-365 TRIEDLAK
+365 LAK

-388 IATKSILEKFRDA
+388 IATKSILEKFKDA

-412 FTHIRDMDSYQ
+412 FTHIRDMNSYQ

-548 KTGWISCQLEK
+548 KTGGRDWVSCQLEK
-559 SFRSTPEIL
+559 SFRSTPEVL
-568 TLVDRLFNNF
+568 MLVDRIFNNF
-578 RAEISFNDN
+578 RAEISFVDN

-605 PALPRRKEKEQQALQ
+605 PALPKCKEEEQQALQ
-620 IPLTCR
+620 IPLICK

-632 DRLLAQTIANR
+632 DRLLAQAIAHK

-662 PRDIMIL
+662 PRDIMVL

-773 SRIESPLALFTHI
+773 SRTESPLALFTHI

-813 LQFKNPSLQAFVQWI
+813 LQFENPSLQAFVQWI

-939 YDLITQH
+939 YDLITKY
-946 GEPYKKKQAYLQP
+946 GEPYEKKQRDLRP

-992 PALAHPSVSSQHLPL
+992 PNLSMSFQCLTLESSKKEGEPASATRSPL

-1019 EGEQVSAHSPVPFQ
+1019 EGEQVSAHSSVSFQ
-1033 HVTLEPGEKK
+1033 HSLSSFQRVTLEPGEKK
-1043 AWIPVLE
+1043 AWIPVS
-1050 HWDDKKRST
+1050 ST
-1059 GMTKDTIEMK
+1059 GMTNRGIRMTDRGIGMTDESAGMTTRSIGMT

-1094 NWVRKYLDNIN
+1094 NWVRKYLDNI
-1105 TSEDK
+1105 SEDK

-1147 LVRLDRLCI
+1147 LIRLDRLCI

-1183 MLIYKTLVQEIYP
+1183 MLTYKTLVQEIYP
-1196 NKQVECVVIWVEDLT
+1196 NKQVECVVIWVKDLT
-1211 LQSDF
+1211 IQSDF

>member
-1 MRSNAINPNFSVWVN
+1 MYNAILVNFYKVLALLMRSNAINPNFSVWGN

-67 VCSESVLVA
+67 ICSDSVLAA

-87 FQRVTLESSKKKEW
+87 SQCVTL
-101 IPVSS
+101 
-106 TGMTGDDAEITE
+106 G
-118 NDAEVIAPHNH
+118 
-129 DLSENPV
+129 
-136 AHPSMSSQHPYLSSQ
+136 SQ

-165 KNEALDRYLARARRL
+165 KNKDYLTRARRL

-194 HAFCYKLISNFPIEA
+194 HAFCYKLISSFPIEA

-231 LHNEA
+231 LHNET
-236 VQDSI
+236 VQDDI
-241 NFIATEIDENKL
+241 NLIATEIDENKL
-253 RDLLYTLCVKRFA
+253 RDLLYTLCVKRSA
-266 SANDSEYIKD
+266 SANDSKYIKD
-276 KLNAPDEIHDLQ
+276 KLSAPDEIHDLQ
-288 SGTTEHI
+288 SETIEHVER
-295 KKLAEILSE
+295 LAEILSE

-314 ILYDWCNRFL
+314 ILY
-324 VKSPIIPPLSVIPAR
+324 STVIP
-339 DAGIQKK
+339 AGIQKK
-346 RNMDPSVKHWD
+346 RTSVTRWN
-357 DTGMERKD
+357 DTKVEN
-365 TRIEDLAK
+365 LAK

-388 IATKSILEKFRDA
+388 IATKSILEKFKDA

-412 FTHIRDMDSYQ
+412 FTHIRDMNSYQ

-431 LGIFKVYVDL
+431 LGVFKVYVDL
-441 YSSEKSKNALLDY
+441 YNSEKSKNALLDY
-454 NDIIDLAT
+454 NDIINLAT

-548 KTGWISCQLEK
+548 KTGGRDWISCQLEK
-559 SFRSTPEIL
+559 SFRSTPEVL
-568 TLVDRLFNNF
+568 MLVDRIFNNF

-626 EGYTIA
+626 ENYIIA

-813 LQFKNPSLQAFVQWI
+813 LQFENPSLQAFVQWI

-939 YDLITQH
+939 YDLITKY
-946 GEPYKKKQAYLQP
+946 GEPYEKKQRDLQP
-959 IFKEKVEVLCV
+959 IFKEKVEALCV

-992 PALAHPSVSSQHLPL
+992 PALAPSSVSSQR
-1007 SSQCLTLGSSKK
+1007 
-1019 EGEQVSAHSPVPFQ
+1019 
-1033 HVTLEPGEKK
+1033 VTLESSEKEG
-1043 AWIPVLE
+1043 AEWIPVSAT
-1050 HWDDKKRST
+1050 W
-1059 GMTKDTIEMK
+1059 MT

-1094 NWVRKYLDNIN
+1094 NWVRKYLDNI
-1105 TSEDK
+1105 SEDK

-1169 RNVSVSSLNEIKKQ
+1169 RNVSVSLLNEIKKQ

-1211 LQSDF
+1211 IQSDF

>member
-1 MRSNAINPNFSVWVN
+1 MYNAILVNFYKVLALLMRSNAINPNFSVWVN

-67 VCSESVLVA
+67 ICSDSVLAA

-87 FQRVTLESSKKKEW
+87 SQCVTL
-101 IPVSS
+101 
-106 TGMTGDDAEITE
+106 G
-118 NDAEVIAPHNH
+118 
-129 DLSENPV
+129 
-136 AHPSMSSQHPYLSSQ
+136 SQ

-165 KNEALDRYLARARRL
+165 KNKDYLTRARRL

-194 HAFCYKLISNFPIEA
+194 HAFCYKLISSFPIEA

-231 LHNEA
+231 LHNET
-236 VQDSI
+236 VQDDI
-241 NFIATEIDENKL
+241 NLIATEIDENKL
-253 RDLLYTLCVKRFA
+253 RDLLYTLCIKRSI
-266 SANDSEYIKD
+266 SANDSKYIKD
-276 KLNAPDEIHDLQ
+276 KLSAPDEIHDLQ
-288 SGTTEHI
+288 SETIEHVER
-295 KKLAEILSE
+295 LAEILSE
-304 GSKRDQSYSE
+304 GSKRDQSYSA
-314 ILYDWCNRFL
+314 ILY
-324 VKSPIIPPLSVIPAR
+324 STVIPVL
-339 DAGIQKK
+339 DTGIQKK
-346 RNMDPSVKHWD
+346 RTSVSYSD
-357 DTGMERKD
+357 DTGIKWND
-365 TRIEDLAK
+365 TKIENLAK
-373 VFLKSESHEKKSISS
+373 GFLKSESHEKKSISS
-388 IATKSILEKFRDA
+388 IATKSILEKFKDA

-412 FTHIRDMDSYQ
+412 FTHIRDMNSYQ

-431 LGIFKVYVDL
+431 LGVFKVYVDL
-441 YSSEKSKNALLDY
+441 YNSEKSKNALLDY

-462 NLLSN
+462 NLLSD
-467 PNYKDWILF
+467 PDHKDWVLF

-548 KTGWISCQLEK
+548 KTGGRDWISCQLEK
-559 SFRSTPEIL
+559 SFRSTPEVL
-568 TLVDRLFNNF
+568 MLVDRIFNNF

-605 PALPRRKEKEQQALQ
+605 PALPRRKEKEQRALQ
-620 IPLTCR
+620 IPLTCK

-676 VDYIISELKKANVPV
+676 VDYIISEVKKANVPV

-773 SRIESPLALFTHI
+773 SRTESPLALFTHI

-813 LQFKNPSLQAFVQWI
+813 LQFENPSLQAFVQWI

-873 SESIIFDGTEV
+873 SESIIFDGTEA

-939 YDLITQH
+939 YDLITKY
-946 GEPYKKKQAYLQP
+946 GEPYEKKQRGLRP

-992 PALAHPSVSSQHLPL
+992 PALAHSSVSSQR
-1007 SSQCLTLGSSKK
+1007 
-1019 EGEQVSAHSPVPFQ
+1019 
-1033 HVTLEPGEKK
+1033 VTLESSEKEG
-1043 AWIPVLE
+1043 AEWIPVSAT
-1050 HWDDKKRST
+1050 W
-1059 GMTKDTIEMK
+1059 MT

-1105 TSEDK
+1105 ISEDK

-1132 KSEITLSGTIDGKSV
+1132 KSEITLSGIIDGEPV

-1169 RNVSVSSLNEIKKQ
+1169 RNVSVSLLNEIKKQ
-1183 MLIYKTLVQEIYP
+1183 MLTYKTLVQEIYP
-1196 NKQVECVVIWVEDLT
+1196 NKQVEFMVIWVEDLT

>member
-1 MRSNAINPNFSVWVN
+1 MYNAILVNFYKVLALLMRSNAINPNFSVWVN

-67 VCSESVLVA
+67 ICSDSVLAA

-87 FQRVTLESSKKKEW
+87 SQCVTL
-101 IPVSS
+101 
-106 TGMTGDDAEITE
+106 G
-118 NDAEVIAPHNH
+118 
-129 DLSENPV
+129 
-136 AHPSMSSQHPYLSSQ
+136 SQ

-165 KNEALDRYLARARRL
+165 KNKDYLTRARRL

-194 HAFCYKLISNFPIEA
+194 HAFCYKLISSFPIEA

-231 LHNEA
+231 LHNET
-236 VQDSI
+236 VQDDI
-241 NFIATEIDENKL
+241 NLIATEIDENKL
-253 RDLLYTLCVKRFA
+253 RDLLYTLCIKRSI
-266 SANDSEYIKD
+266 SANDSKYIKD
-276 KLNAPDEIHDLQ
+276 KLSAPDEIHDLQ
-288 SGTTEHI
+288 SETIEHVER
-295 KKLAEILSE
+295 LAEILSE
-304 GSKRDQSYSE
+304 GSKRDQSYSA
-314 ILYDWCNRFL
+314 ILY
-324 VKSPIIPPLSVIPAR
+324 STVIPVL
-339 DAGIQKK
+339 DTGIQKK
-346 RNMDPSVKHWD
+346 RTSVSYSD
-357 DTGMERKD
+357 DTGIKWND
-365 TRIEDLAK
+365 TKIENLAK

-388 IATKSILEKFRDA
+388 IATKSILEKFKDA

-412 FTHIRDMDSYQ
+412 FTHIRDMNSYQ

-431 LGIFKVYVDL
+431 LGVFKVYVDL
-441 YSSEKSKNALLDY
+441 YNSEKSKNALLDY

-462 NLLSN
+462 NLLSD
-467 PNYKDWILF
+467 PDHKDWVLF

-548 KTGWISCQLEK
+548 KTGGRDWISCQLEK
-559 SFRSTPEIL
+559 SFRSTPEVL
-568 TLVDRLFNNF
+568 MLVDRIFNNF

-605 PALPRRKEKEQQALQ
+605 PALPRRKEKEQRALQ
-620 IPLTCR
+620 IPLTFK

-773 SRIESPLALFTHI
+773 SRTESPLALFTHI

-813 LQFKNPSLQAFVQWI
+813 LQFENPSLQAFVQWI

-873 SESIIFDGTEV
+873 SESIIFDGTEA

-939 YDLITQH
+939 YDLITKY
-946 GEPYKKKQAYLQP
+946 GEPYEKKQRGLRP

-992 PALAHPSVSSQHLPL
+992 PALAHSSVSSQR
-1007 SSQCLTLGSSKK
+1007 
-1019 EGEQVSAHSPVPFQ
+1019 
-1033 HVTLEPGEKK
+1033 VTLESSEKEG
-1043 AWIPVLE
+1043 AEWIPVSAT
-1050 HWDDKKRST
+1050 W
-1059 GMTKDTIEMK
+1059 MT

-1105 TSEDK
+1105 ISEDK

-1132 KSEITLSGTIDGKSV
+1132 KSEITLSGIIDGEPV

-1169 RNVSVSSLNEIKKQ
+1169 RNVSVSLLNEIKKQ
-1183 MLIYKTLVQEIYP
+1183 MLTYKTLVQEIYP
-1196 NKQVECVVIWVEDLT
+1196 NKQVEFMVIWVEDLT

>member
-1 MRSNAINPNFSVWVN
+1 MYNAILVNFYKVLALLMRSNAINPNFSVWVN

-67 VCSESVLVA
+67 ICSDSVLAA

-87 FQRVTLESSKKKEW
+87 SQCVTL
-101 IPVSS
+101 
-106 TGMTGDDAEITE
+106 G
-118 NDAEVIAPHNH
+118 
-129 DLSENPV
+129 
-136 AHPSMSSQHPYLSSQ
+136 SQ

-165 KNEALDRYLARARRL
+165 KNKDYLTRARRL

-194 HAFCYKLISNFPIEA
+194 HAFCYKLISSFPIEA

-231 LHNEA
+231 LHNET
-236 VQDSI
+236 VQDDI
-241 NFIATEIDENKL
+241 NLIATEIDENKL
-253 RDLLYTLCVKRFA
+253 RDLLYTLCIKRSI
-266 SANDSEYIKD
+266 SANDSKYIKD
-276 KLNAPDEIHDLQ
+276 KLSAPDEIHDLQ
-288 SGTTEHI
+288 SETIEHVER
-295 KKLAEILSE
+295 LAEILSE
-304 GSKRDQSYSE
+304 GSKRDQSYSA
-314 ILYDWCNRFL
+314 ILY
-324 VKSPIIPPLSVIPAR
+324 STVIPVL
-339 DAGIQKK
+339 DTGIKKK
-346 RNMDPSVKHWD
+346 RTSVSYSD
-357 DTGMERKD
+357 DTGIKWND
-365 TRIEDLAK
+365 TKIENLAK

-388 IATKSILEKFRDA
+388 IATKSILEKFKDA

-412 FTHIRDMDSYQ
+412 FTHIRDMNSYQ

-431 LGIFKVYVDL
+431 LGVFKVYVDL
-441 YSSEKSKNALLDY
+441 YNSEKSKNALLDY

-462 NLLSN
+462 NLLSD
-467 PNYKDWILF
+467 PDHKDWVLF

-548 KTGWISCQLEK
+548 KTGGRDWISCQLEK
-559 SFRSTPEIL
+559 SFRSTPEVL
-568 TLVDRLFNNF
+568 MLVDRIFNNF

-605 PALPRRKEKEQQALQ
+605 PALPRRKEKEQRALQ
-620 IPLTCR
+620 IPLTCK

-773 SRIESPLALFTHI
+773 SRTESPLALFTHI

-813 LQFKNPSLQAFVQWI
+813 LQFENPSLQAFVQWI

-873 SESIIFDGTEV
+873 SESIIFDGTEA

-939 YDLITQH
+939 YDLITKY
-946 GEPYKKKQAYLQP
+946 GEPYEKKQRGLRP

-992 PALAHPSVSSQHLPL
+992 PALAHSSVSSQR
-1007 SSQCLTLGSSKK
+1007 
-1019 EGEQVSAHSPVPFQ
+1019 
-1033 HVTLEPGEKK
+1033 VTLESSEKEG
-1043 AWIPVLE
+1043 AEWIPVSAT
-1050 HWDDKKRST
+1050 W
-1059 GMTKDTIEMK
+1059 MT

-1105 TSEDK
+1105 ISEDK

-1132 KSEITLSGTIDGKSV
+1132 KSEITLSGIIDGEPV

-1169 RNVSVSSLNEIKKQ
+1169 RNVSVSLLNEIKKQ
-1183 MLIYKTLVQEIYP
+1183 MLTYKTLVQEIYP
-1196 NKQVECVVIWVEDLT
+1196 NKQVEFMVIWVEDLT

>member
-67 VCSESVLVA
+67 ICSESELIM

-87 FQRVTLESSKKKEW
+87 SQRVTL
-101 IPVSS
+101 
-106 TGMTGDDAEITE
+106 G
-118 NDAEVIAPHNH
+118 
-129 DLSENPV
+129 
-136 AHPSMSSQHPYLSSQ
+136 SQ

-165 KNEALDRYLARARRL
+165 KNKDYLTRARRL

-194 HAFCYKLISNFPIEA
+194 HAFCYKLISSFPIEA

-231 LHNEA
+231 LHNET

-253 RDLLYTLCVKRFA
+253 RDLLYTLCVKRSM
-266 SANDSEYIKD
+266 SANDSKYIKD
-276 KLNAPDEIHDLQ
+276 KLSAPDEIHDLQ
-288 SGTTEHI
+288 SETIEHVGR
-295 KKLAEILSE
+295 LAEILSE

-314 ILYDWCNRFL
+314 ILY
-324 VKSPIIPPLSVIPAR
+324 STVIP
-339 DAGIQKK
+339 AGIQKK
-346 RNMDPSVKHWD
+346 RTSVSYSD
-357 DTGMERKD
+357 DTGIKWND
-365 TRIEDLAK
+365 TKIENLAK

-388 IATKSILEKFRDA
+388 IATKSILEKFKDA
-401 EQIIESVQNVV
+401 EQTIESVQNVV
-412 FTHIRDMDSYQ
+412 FTHIRDMNSYQ

-431 LGIFKVYVDL
+431 LGVFKVYVDL
-441 YSSEKSKNALLDY
+441 YNSEKSKNALLDY
-454 NDIIDLAT
+454 NDIINLAT

-548 KTGWISCQLEK
+548 KTGGRDWISCQLEK
-559 SFRSTPEIL
+559 SFRSTPEVL
-568 TLVDRLFNNF
+568 MLVDRIFNNF

-620 IPLTCR
+620 IPLTCK

-662 PRDIMIL
+662 PRDIMVL

-744 YDRKEHSLWERI
+744 YDRKEHSLWERL
-756 QDYSV
+756 QDYHG

-773 SRIESPLALFTHI
+773 SYAESPLTLFTHI

-813 LQFKNPSLQAFVQWI
+813 LQFENPSLQAFVQWI

-884 PFWCGKNNNAYCDQV
+884 PFWCGKNNNAYCDQL

-939 YDLITQH
+939 YDLITQY
-946 GEPYKKKQAYLQP
+946 GTSYEKKQAYLQP

-992 PALAHPSVSSQHLPL
+992 PALAHSSVSSQRPPL
-1007 SSQCLTLGSSKK
+1007 SSQCLTLEKEEKPASATHSSMSFQHLMLESRKK
-1019 EGEQVSAHSPVPFQ
+1019 EPVSATWMTNRGTGMTES
-1033 HVTLEPGEKK
+1033 
-1043 AWIPVLE
+1043 
-1050 HWDDKKRST
+1050 ST
-1059 GMTKDTIEMK
+1059 GMT

-1132 KSEITLSGTIDGKSV
+1132 KSEITLSGIIDGKSV

-1183 MLIYKTLVQEIYP
+1183 MLTYKTLVQEISP
-1196 NKQVECVVIWVEDLT
+1196 NKQVEFMVIWVEDLT

>member
-1 MRSNAINPNFSVWVN
+1 MQDDIN
-16 ASAGTGKT
+16 
-24 KILIDRVLRL
+24 L
-34 LLENKRNILCL
+34 
-45 TFTNAAANEM
+45 
-55 ENRIHSILSKWA
+55 
-67 VCSESVLVA
+67 
-76 DLEQLDFFPMS
+76 
-87 FQRVTLESSKKKEW
+87 
-101 IPVSS
+101 
-106 TGMTGDDAEITE
+106 
-118 NDAEVIAPHNH
+118 
-129 DLSENPV
+129 
-136 AHPSMSSQHPYLSSQ
+136 
-151 HPYLSSQCVTLGSR
+151 
-165 KNEALDRYLARARRL
+165 
-180 FSELENL
+180 
-187 GLTIQTI
+187 
-194 HAFCYKLISNFPIEA
+194 
-209 GIAPNCTLSECKELH
+209 
-224 SIIFNKV
+224 
-231 LHNEA
+231 
-236 VQDSI
+236 
-241 NFIATEIDENKL
+241 IATEIDENKL
-253 RDLLYTLCVKRFA
+253 RDLLYTLCVKRSM
-266 SANDSEYIKD
+266 SANDSKYIKD
-276 KLNAPDEIHDLQ
+276 KLSAPDGIHDLQ
-288 SGTTEHI
+288 SETIEHVGR
-295 KKLAEILSE
+295 LAEILSE

-314 ILYDWCNRFL
+314 ILY
-324 VKSPIIPPLSVIPAR
+324 STVIP
-339 DAGIQKK
+339 AGIQKK
-346 RNMDPSVKHWD
+346 RTSVSYSD
-357 DTGMERKD
+357 DTGIKWND
-365 TRIEDLAK
+365 TKIENLAK

-388 IATKSILEKFRDA
+388 IATKSILEKFKDA

-412 FTHIRDMDSYQ
+412 FTHIRDMNSYQ

-454 NDIIDLAT
+454 NDIIGLAT

-548 KTGWISCQLEK
+548 KTGGRDWISCQLEK
-559 SFRSTPEIL
+559 SFRSTPEVL
-568 TLVDRLFNNF
+568 MLVDRIFNNF

-605 PALPRRKEKEQQALQ
+605 PALPRRKEKEQRALQ
-620 IPLTCR
+620 IPLTCK

-813 LQFKNPSLQAFVQWI
+813 LQFENPSLQAFVQWI

-868 TVPRN
+868 TVPRSN
-873 SESIIFDGTEV
+873 ESIIFDGMEV

-939 YDLITQH
+939 YDLITQY
-946 GEPYKKKQAYLQP
+946 GTSYEKKQACLQP

-992 PALAHPSVSSQHLPL
+992 PNL
-1007 SSQCLTLGSSKK
+1007 SMS
-1019 EGEQVSAHSPVPFQ
+1019 FQ
-1033 HVTLEPGEKK
+1033 HVTLEPREKK
-1043 AWIPVLE
+1043 PVSSYLN
-1050 HWDDKKRST
+1050 DKKKST
-1059 GMTKDTIEMK
+1059 GMT

-1123 YGYLFDLEG
+1123 YGYLFDLGG
-1132 KSEITLSGTIDGKSV
+1132 KSEITLSGIIDGEPV

-1169 RNVSVSSLNEIKKQ
+1169 RNVSVSLLNEIKKQ

-1211 LQSDF
+1211 IQSDF

>member
-67 VCSESVLVA
+67 ICSESELIM

-87 FQRVTLESSKKKEW
+87 SQCVTL
-101 IPVSS
+101 
-106 TGMTGDDAEITE
+106 G
-118 NDAEVIAPHNH
+118 
-129 DLSENPV
+129 
-136 AHPSMSSQHPYLSSQ
+136 SQ

-165 KNEALDRYLARARRL
+165 KNKDYLTRARRL

-194 HAFCYKLISNFPIEA
+194 HAFCYKLISSFPIEA

-231 LHNEA
+231 LHNET

-253 RDLLYTLCVKRFA
+253 RDLLYTLCVKRSM
-266 SANDSEYIKD
+266 SANDSKYIKD
-276 KLNAPDEIHDLQ
+276 KLSAPDEIHDLQ
-288 SGTTEHI
+288 SETIEHVGR
-295 KKLAEILSE
+295 LAEILSE

-314 ILYDWCNRFL
+314 ILY
-324 VKSPIIPPLSVIPAR
+324 STVIP
-339 DAGIQKK
+339 AGIQKK
-346 RNMDPSVKHWD
+346 RTSVSYSD
-357 DTGMERKD
+357 DTGIKWND
-365 TRIEDLAK
+365 TKIENLAK

-388 IATKSILEKFRDA
+388 IATKSILEKFKDA
-401 EQIIESVQNVV
+401 EQTIESVQNVV
-412 FTHIRDMDSYQ
+412 FTHIRDMNSYQ

-431 LGIFKVYVDL
+431 LGVFKVYVDS
-441 YSSEKSKNALLDY
+441 YNSEKSKNALLDY
-454 NDIIDLAT
+454 NDIINLAT

-548 KTGWISCQLEK
+548 KTGGRDWISCQLEK
-559 SFRSTPEIL
+559 SFRSTPEVL
-568 TLVDRLFNNF
+568 MLVDRIFNNF

-620 IPLTCR
+620 IPLTCK

-662 PRDIMIL
+662 PRDIMVL

-744 YDRKEHSLWERI
+744 YDRKEHSLWERL
-756 QDYSV
+756 QDYHG

-773 SRIESPLALFTHI
+773 SYAESPLTLFTHI

-813 LQFKNPSLQAFVQWI
+813 LQFENPSLQAFVQWI

-939 YDLITQH
+939 YDLITQY
-946 GEPYKKKQAYLQP
+946 GTSYEKKQAYLQP

-977 YKKRDYFD
+977 YKKRDCFD

-992 PALAHPSVSSQHLPL
+992 PALARSSVSSQRPPL
-1007 SSQCLTLGSSKK
+1007 SSQCLTLEKEEKPASATHSSMSFQHLMLESRKK
-1019 EGEQVSAHSPVPFQ
+1019 EPVSATWMTNRGTGMTES
-1033 HVTLEPGEKK
+1033 
-1043 AWIPVLE
+1043 
-1050 HWDDKKRST
+1050 ST
-1059 GMTKDTIEMK
+1059 GMT

-1132 KSEITLSGTIDGKSV
+1132 KSEITLSGIIDGKSV

-1183 MLIYKTLVQEIYP
+1183 MLTYKTLVQEISP
-1196 NKQVECVVIWVEDLT
+1196 NKQVEFMVIWVEDLT

>member
-67 VCSESVLVA
+67 ICSDSVLAA

-87 FQRVTLESSKKKEW
+87 SQCVTL
-101 IPVSS
+101 
-106 TGMTGDDAEITE
+106 G
-118 NDAEVIAPHNH
+118 
-129 DLSENPV
+129 
-136 AHPSMSSQHPYLSSQ
+136 SQ

-165 KNEALDRYLARARRL
+165 KNKDYLTRARRL

-194 HAFCYKLISNFPIEA
+194 HAFCYKLISSFPIEA

-231 LHNEA
+231 LHNET
-236 VQDSI
+236 VQDDI
-241 NFIATEIDENKL
+241 NLIATEIDENKL
-253 RDLLYTLCVKRFA
+253 RDLLYTLCVKRSA
-266 SANDSEYIKD
+266 SANDSKYIKD
-276 KLNAPDEIHDLQ
+276 KLSAPDEIHDLQ
-288 SGTTEHI
+288 SETIEHVER
-295 KKLAEILSE
+295 LAEILSE

-314 ILYDWCNRFL
+314 ILY
-324 VKSPIIPPLSVIPAR
+324 STVIP
-339 DAGIQKK
+339 AGIQKK
-346 RNMDPSVKHWD
+346 RTSVTRWN
-357 DTGMERKD
+357 DTKVEN
-365 TRIEDLAK
+365 LAK
-373 VFLKSESHEKKSISS
+373 IFLKSESHEKKSISS
-388 IATKSILEKFRDA
+388 IATKSILEKFKDA

-412 FTHIRDMDSYQ
+412 FTHIRDMNSYQ

-431 LGIFKVYVDL
+431 LSVFKVYVDL
-441 YSSEKSKNALLDY
+441 YNSEKSKNALLDY
-454 NDIIDLAT
+454 NDIINLAT

-548 KTGWISCQLEK
+548 KTGGRDWISCQLEK
-559 SFRSTPEIL
+559 SFRSTPEVL
-568 TLVDRLFNNF
+568 MLVDRIFNNF

-605 PALPRRKEKEQQALQ
+605 PALPRRKEKEQQTLQ

-626 EGYTIA
+626 ENYIIA

-813 LQFKNPSLQAFVQWI
+813 LQFENPSLQAFVQWI

-939 YDLITQH
+939 YDLITKY
-946 GEPYKKKQAYLQP
+946 GEPYEKKQRDLQP

-992 PALAHPSVSSQHLPL
+992 PALAHSSVSSQR
-1007 SSQCLTLGSSKK
+1007 
-1019 EGEQVSAHSPVPFQ
+1019 
-1033 HVTLEPGEKK
+1033 VTLESSEKEG
-1043 AWIPVLE
+1043 AEWIPVSAT
-1050 HWDDKKRST
+1050 W
-1059 GMTKDTIEMK
+1059 MT

-1094 NWVRKYLDNIN
+1094 NWVRKYLDNI
-1105 TSEDK
+1105 SEDK

-1169 RNVSVSSLNEIKKQ
+1169 RNVSVSLLNEIKKQ

-1211 LQSDF
+1211 IQSDF

>member
-1 MRSNAINPNFSVWVN
+1 MYNAILVNFYKVFALLMRKNAINPNFSVWVN

-55 ENRIHSILSKWA
+55 ENRVHSILSKWA
-67 VCSESVLVA
+67 ICSESVLIA

-87 FQRVTLESSKKKEW
+87 
-101 IPVSS
+101 
-106 TGMTGDDAEITE
+106 
-118 NDAEVIAPHNH
+118 
-129 DLSENPV
+129 
-136 AHPSMSSQHPYLSSQ
+136 
-151 HPYLSSQCVTLGSR
+151 SQCSTR
-165 KNEALDRYLARARRL
+165 ENKDYLTRARRL

-231 LHNEA
+231 LHNET
-236 VQDSI
+236 VQDNI
-241 NFIATEIDENKL
+241 NLIATEIDENKL
-253 RDLLYTLCVKRFA
+253 RDLLYTLCIKR
-266 SANDSEYIKD
+266 SISENDSEYIKD
-276 KLNAPDEIHDLQ
+276 KLSAPDEIHDLQ
-288 SGTTEHI
+288 SETTEHI
-295 KKLAEILSE
+295 KRLAEILSE
-304 GSKRDQSYSE
+304 GSKRDQSYSAM
-314 ILYDWCNRFL
+314 LYDWCDST
-324 VKSPIIPPLSVIPAR
+324 KPSVIPTSLPVIQVA
-339 DAGIQKK
+339 DTGIQKK
-346 RNMDPSVKHWD
+346 RSVDSSVTRWN
-357 DTGMERKD
+357 DTKVEN
-365 TRIEDLAK
+365 LVK
-373 VFLKSESHEKKSISS
+373 VFLKSESNEKKSILS
-388 IATKSILEKFRDA
+388 IATKGTLEKFRDA

-412 FTHIRDMDSYQ
+412 FTHIKDMNSYQ

-441 YSSEKSKNALLDY
+441 YSSEKSKNALIDY
-454 NDIIDLAT
+454 NDIIGLAT

-548 KTGWISCQLEK
+548 KTGGRDWISCQLEK
-559 SFRSTPEIL
+559 SFRSTPEVL
-568 TLVDRLFNNF
+568 MLVDRIFNNF
-578 RAEISFNDN
+578 RAEISFVDN

-605 PALPRRKEKEQQALQ
+605 PALPKCKEKEQRALQ

-626 EGYTIA
+626 ENYIIT

-662 PRDIMIL
+662 PRDIVIL

-719 NDLAL
+719 NDLAF

-813 LQFKNPSLQAFVQWI
+813 LQFENPSLQAFVQWI

-939 YDLITQH
+939 YDLITQY
-946 GEPYKKKQAYLQP
+946 GEPYEKKQAYLQP

-992 PALAHPSVSSQHLPL
+992 PNL
-1007 SSQCLTLGSSKK
+1007 SMSFQCLTLESSKK
-1019 EGEQVSAHSPVPFQ
+1019 EGEPASATHSPVSFQ
-1033 HVTLEPGEKK
+1033 HLMLESREKE
-1043 AWIPVLE
+1043 AWIPVS
-1050 HWDDKKRST
+1050 RT
-1059 GMTKDTIEMK
+1059 GMTNSGTGMTESSAETKDSYT
-1069 DGYARGLIIHSIL
+1069 RGLIIHSIL

-1132 KSEITLSGTIDGKSV
+1132 KSEITLSGIIDGEPV

-1169 RNVSVSSLNEIKKQ
+1169 RNVSVSLLNEIKKQ
-1183 MLIYKTLVQEIYP
+1183 MLTYKTLVHEIYP

-1211 LQSDF
+1211 IQSDL

>member
-1 MRSNAINPNFSVWVN
+1 MYNAILVNFYKVFALLMRSNAINPNFSVWVN

-67 VCSESVLVA
+67 ICSDSVLAA

-87 FQRVTLESSKKKEW
+87 SQCVTL
-101 IPVSS
+101 
-106 TGMTGDDAEITE
+106 G
-118 NDAEVIAPHNH
+118 
-129 DLSENPV
+129 
-136 AHPSMSSQHPYLSSQ
+136 SQ

-165 KNEALDRYLARARRL
+165 KNKDYLTRARRL

-194 HAFCYKLISNFPIEA
+194 HAFCYKLISSFPIEA

-231 LHNEA
+231 LHNET
-236 VQDSI
+236 VQDDI
-241 NFIATEIDENKL
+241 NLIATEIDENKL
-253 RDLLYTLCVKRFA
+253 RDLLYTLCMKRSA
-266 SANDSEYIKD
+266 SANDSKYIKD
-276 KLNAPDEIHDLQ
+276 KLSAPDEIHDLQ
-288 SGTTEHI
+288 SETIEHVER
-295 KKLAEILSE
+295 LAEILSE
-304 GSKRDQSYSE
+304 GSKRDQSYSAM
-314 ILYDWCNRFL
+314 LYDWCDSTN
-324 VKSPIIPPLSVIPAR
+324 KE
-339 DAGIQKK
+339 D
-346 RNMDPSVKHWD
+346 
-357 DTGMERKD
+357 
-365 TRIEDLAK
+365 IESLAK

-388 IATKSILEKFRDA
+388 IATKSILEKFKDA

-412 FTHIRDMDSYQ
+412 FTHIRDMNSYQ

-462 NLLSN
+462 NLLSD
-467 PNYKDWILF
+467 PDHKDWVLF

-559 SFRSTPEIL
+559 SFRSTPEVL
-568 TLVDRLFNNF
+568 MLVDRIFNNF

-605 PALPRRKEKEQQALQ
+605 PALPRRKEKEQRALQ
-620 IPLTCR
+620 IPLTCK

-676 VDYIISELKKANVPV
+676 VDYIISELKKANVLV

-773 SRIESPLALFTHI
+773 SRIESPLTLFTHI

-813 LQFKNPSLQAFVQWI
+813 LQFENPSLQALVQWI

-939 YDLITQH
+939 YDLITKY
-946 GEPYKKKQAYLQP
+946 GEPYEKKQRDLQP

-992 PALAHPSVSSQHLPL
+992 PALAHSSVSSQR
-1007 SSQCLTLGSSKK
+1007 
-1019 EGEQVSAHSPVPFQ
+1019 
-1033 HVTLEPGEKK
+1033 VTLESSEKEG
-1043 AWIPVLE
+1043 AEWIPVSAT
-1050 HWDDKKRST
+1050 W
-1059 GMTKDTIEMK
+1059 MT

-1094 NWVRKYLDNIN
+1094 NWVRKYLDNI
-1105 TSEDK
+1105 SEDK

-1169 RNVSVSSLNEIKKQ
+1169 RNVSVSLLNEIKKQ

-1211 LQSDF
+1211 IQSDF

>member
-55 ENRIHSILSKWA
+55 ENRIHNILSKWA

-106 TGMTGDDAEITE
+106 TGMTKESAGVTE
-118 NDAEVIAPHNH
+118 
-129 DLSENPV
+129 
-136 AHPSMSSQHPYLSSQ
+136 
-151 HPYLSSQCVTLGSR
+151 GSR
-165 KNEALDRYLARARRL
+165 KNEALDRYLTRARRL

-231 LHNEA
+231 LHNET

-253 RDLLYTLCVKRFA
+253 RDLLYTLCVKRSM

-276 KLNAPDEIHDLQ
+276 KLNAPDGIHDLQ

-295 KKLAEILSE
+295 KRLAEILSE
-304 GSKRDQSYSE
+304 GSKRDQSYSAM
-314 ILYDWCNRFL
+314 LSDWCDSTN
-324 VKSPIIPPLSVIPAR
+324 KE
-339 DAGIQKK
+339 D
-346 RNMDPSVKHWD
+346 
-357 DTGMERKD
+357 
-365 TRIEDLAK
+365 IESLAK
-373 VFLKSESHEKKSISS
+373 VFLKSESHEKKNISS
-388 IATKSILEKFRDA
+388 IATKSILEKFKDA

-412 FTHIRDMDSYQ
+412 FTHIRDMNSYQ

-431 LGIFKVYVDL
+431 LGIFKVYIDL

-454 NDIIDLAT
+454 NDIIGLAT

-548 KTGWISCQLEK
+548 KTGWVSCQLEK
-559 SFRSTPEIL
+559 SFRSTPEVL
-568 TLVDRLFNNF
+568 MLVDRIFNNF
-578 RAEISFNDN
+578 RAEISFVDN

-626 EGYTIA
+626 ENYIIA

-662 PRDIMIL
+662 PRDIMVL

-744 YDRKEHSLWERI
+744 YDRKEQSLWEKL

-773 SRIESPLALFTHI
+773 SRTESPLALFTHI

-813 LQFKNPSLQAFVQWI
+813 LQFENPSLQAFVQWI

-939 YDLITQH
+939 YDLITRY
-946 GEPYKKKQAYLQP
+946 GEQYEKKQAYLQP

-992 PALAHPSVSSQHLPL
+992 PALAHSSVSSQRPPL
-1007 SSQCLTLGSSKK
+1007 SSQCLTLEK
-1019 EGEQVSAHSPVPFQ
+1019 EEKPASA
-1033 HVTLEPGEKK
+1033 T
-1043 AWIPVLE
+1043 WI
-1050 HWDDKKRST
+1050 T
-1059 GMTKDTIEMK
+1059 

-1082 QYMPKIEKERRK
+1082 QYMPKIEKDRRK

-1110 DEIYSKILAFNEK
+1110 DEIYNKILAFNEK

-1169 RNVSVSSLNEIKKQ
+1169 RNVSISLLNEIKKQ
-1183 MLIYKTLVQEIYP
+1183 MLTYKTLVQEIYP

-1211 LQSDF
+1211 IQSDF

>member
-67 VCSESVLVA
+67 ICSDSVLAA

-87 FQRVTLESSKKKEW
+87 SQCVTL
-101 IPVSS
+101 
-106 TGMTGDDAEITE
+106 G
-118 NDAEVIAPHNH
+118 
-129 DLSENPV
+129 
-136 AHPSMSSQHPYLSSQ
+136 SQ

-165 KNEALDRYLARARRL
+165 KNKDYLTRARRL

-194 HAFCYKLISNFPIEA
+194 HAFCYKLISSFPIEA

-231 LHNEA
+231 LHNET
-236 VQDSI
+236 VQDDI
-241 NFIATEIDENKL
+241 NLIATEIDENKL
-253 RDLLYTLCVKRFA
+253 RDLLYTLCMKRSA
-266 SANDSEYIKD
+266 SANDSKYIKD
-276 KLNAPDEIHDLQ
+276 KLSAPDEIHDLQ
-288 SGTTEHI
+288 SETIEHVER
-295 KKLAEILSE
+295 LAEILSE
-304 GSKRDQSYSE
+304 GSKRDQSYSAM
-314 ILYDWCNRFL
+314 LYDWCDSTN
-324 VKSPIIPPLSVIPAR
+324 KE
-339 DAGIQKK
+339 D
-346 RNMDPSVKHWD
+346 
-357 DTGMERKD
+357 
-365 TRIEDLAK
+365 IESLAK

-388 IATKSILEKFRDA
+388 IATKSILEKFKDA

-412 FTHIRDMDSYQ
+412 FTHIRDMNSYQ

-462 NLLSN
+462 NLLSD
-467 PNYKDWILF
+467 PDHKDWVLF

-559 SFRSTPEIL
+559 SFRSTPEVL
-568 TLVDRLFNNF
+568 MLVDRIFNNF

-605 PALPRRKEKEQQALQ
+605 PALPRRKEKEQRALQ
-620 IPLTCR
+620 IPLTCK

-676 VDYIISELKKANVPV
+676 VDYIISELKKANVLV

-773 SRIESPLALFTHI
+773 SRIESPLTLFTHI

-813 LQFKNPSLQAFVQWI
+813 LQFENPSLQALVQWI

-939 YDLITQH
+939 YDLITKY
-946 GEPYKKKQAYLQP
+946 GEPYEKKQRDLQP

-992 PALAHPSVSSQHLPL
+992 PALAHSSVSSQR
-1007 SSQCLTLGSSKK
+1007 
-1019 EGEQVSAHSPVPFQ
+1019 
-1033 HVTLEPGEKK
+1033 VTLESSEKEG
-1043 AWIPVLE
+1043 AEWIPVSAT
-1050 HWDDKKRST
+1050 W
-1059 GMTKDTIEMK
+1059 MT

-1094 NWVRKYLDNIN
+1094 NWVRKYLDNI
-1105 TSEDK
+1105 SEDK

-1169 RNVSVSSLNEIKKQ
+1169 RNVSVSLLNEIKKQ

-1211 LQSDF
+1211 IQSDF

>member
-1 MRSNAINPNFSVWVN
+1 MYNAILVNFYKVFALLMRSNAINPNFSVWVN

-67 VCSESVLVA
+67 ICSDSVLAA

-106 TGMTGDDAEITE
+106 TGMTKESAGITE
-118 NDAEVIAPHNH
+118 
-129 DLSENPV
+129 
-136 AHPSMSSQHPYLSSQ
+136 
-151 HPYLSSQCVTLGSR
+151 GSR
-165 KNEALDRYLARARRL
+165 KNEALDRHLTRARRL

-194 HAFCYKLISNFPIEA
+194 HAFCYKLISSFPIEA

-231 LHNEA
+231 LHNET
-236 VQDSI
+236 VQDDI
-241 NFIATEIDENKL
+241 NLIATEIDENKL
-253 RDLLYTLCVKRFA
+253 RDLLYTLCIKRSI
-266 SANDSEYIKD
+266 SANDSKYIKD
-276 KLNAPDEIHDLQ
+276 KLSAPDEIHDLQ
-288 SGTTEHI
+288 SETIEHVER
-295 KKLAEILSE
+295 LAEILSE
-304 GSKRDQSYSE
+304 GSKRDQSYSA
-314 ILYDWCNRFL
+314 ILY
-324 VKSPIIPPLSVIPAR
+324 STVIPVL
-339 DAGIQKK
+339 DTGIQKK
-346 RNMDPSVKHWD
+346 RTSVSYSD
-357 DTGMERKD
+357 DTGIKWND
-365 TRIEDLAK
+365 TKIENLAK

-412 FTHIRDMDSYQ
+412 FTHIRDMNSYQ

-431 LGIFKVYVDL
+431 LGVFKVYVDL
-441 YSSEKSKNALLDY
+441 YNSEKSKNALLDY
-454 NDIIDLAT
+454 NDIINLAT

-509 AGNDEKRTLF
+509 AGDDEKRTLF

-548 KTGWISCQLEK
+548 KTGGRDWISCQLEK
-559 SFRSTPEIL
+559 SFRSTPEVL
-568 TLVDRLFNNF
+568 MLVDRIFNNF

-620 IPLTCR
+620 IPLTCK

-662 PRDIMIL
+662 PRDIMVL

-724 ANALKSPLFNF
+724 ANALRSPLFNF

-744 YDRKEHSLWERI
+744 YDHKEHSLWERI

-773 SRIESPLALFTHI
+773 SRTESPLALFTHI

-813 LQFKNPSLQAFVQWI
+813 LQFENPSLQAFVQWI

-939 YDLITQH
+939 YDLITQY
-946 GEPYKKKQAYLQP
+946 GEPYEKKQRGLQP

-985 VPVISLP
+985 IPVISLP
-992 PALAHPSVSSQHLPL
+992 QNLSMSFQRPLSSFQHPSLSSQRPPL

-1019 EGEQVSAHSPVPFQ
+1019 EGKSASA
-1033 HVTLEPGEKK
+1033 T
-1043 AWIPVLE
+1043 W
-1050 HWDDKKRST
+1050 
-1059 GMTKDTIEMK
+1059 MT
-1069 DGYARGLIIHSIL
+1069 DGYTRGLIIHSIL

-1169 RNVSVSSLNEIKKQ
+1169 RNVSVSLLNEIKKQ